1 MKLGKKLCITA
12 KKSFSLVLALTL
24 MLSICAVSGMSLNVF
39 AATSLDQKIYI
50 NLNKN
55 KEWKDFSSVTC
66 RFAQDDGTVLKTEKV
81 SKDPSSRV
89 FEATAPSGATRIELS
104 SGVKFTLPDKTVAK
118 DFRRIYLHNSNTY
131 NEAYAYSWVN
141 DTDFNAEWPGAAMT
155 KTSSD
160 SDYYYVDVKSSHKN
174 VIFSNKG
181 ETQTSDLGINDSY
194 SKDNALY
201 DASKSQWTNPFIK
214 TLDISGATGDT
225 EFYLTTDG
233 SFKESKY
240 LSVEAPDKQ
249 SKATYKKVYV
259 SNDDWKSLTKVYATF
274 DYNDAYEGT
283 VELTKD
289 TKDTKVSGS
298 VVFKGEIPAGALLRF
313 HPNEHNLNGAS
324 SATSY
329 PTDSEYDGSGYSDN
343 TATYVKTARGEGWT
357 KFSEIDNVNYGA
369 VVENSFKDNPN
380 IVGVDATYFD
390 YWSDYEQLHDY
401 LQSQGK
407 KNDGDIE
414 NYWYQFDNFNSYI
427 SDIAS
432 KYQSTWKYPLYF
444 GNMFKGD
451 KWYSTFKTHATGLT
465 NINNYDDNYYYAV
478 NNSNGMKWGGGDY
491 NQSLQGLM
499 YNRLDSKGDLQ
510 VINGVKAPYFDAE
523 ALSTAKYN
531 GAKVA
536 NVYKSS
542 FPFRTTTDDA
552 GVTTYEF
559 TSKNAADNIYF
570 TWDGLTPTKI
580 NYGAGKQY
588 GVQDALTSFG
598 GTQGNGYGIFPFNN
612 TTGKGSDAQ
621 KNDELNT
628 IDTSA
633 GKGTSYNHNYGFG
646 IRLDIDFRVPKDGL
660 LADDEPATFNFSG
673 DDDLWVY
680 IGEDSTGADAELA
693 LDLAGDH
700 KEASGSI
707 NFNSMTATAD
717 NVFAD
722 YSSSSSSTTVT
733 VPSDEFWVKTG
744 NYTDFCLYVWQDESV
759 GTPNNGK
766 RYVKPYEVSDGF
778 YKFKKLNLGNNT
790 NAIFCKWQNIN
801 DGKLTKELTLSDLY
815 GKMWNGDGTPYS
827 ADVSSHPT
835 NLGTVTKT
843 INNGTKLDPNKT
855 YHMVVFYMERGEAE
869 SNFSVNFT
877 MTPANNDLKVTKAL
891 DTGNVVS
898 EISDD
903 LKANETFG
911 YTIKENDNDTSG
923 KGYKLTKSD
932 ESTSSETLSN
942 SGFTLKDDYMA
953 DFDNS
958 FKTGNA
964 MTVNES
970 TDSSKLKY
978 TTNWELVNNRDGS
991 PISSGSTTNSAF
1003 KLVDPADKNAYAQ
1016 LQLDYTN
1023 KIVTAPLEISK
1034 NVVDEDGTTD
1044 YDTSQQFTFAI
1055 ALDFDGNG
1063 STYDYKTYPLE
1074 YQLKENGAS
1083 DYSSTAYRTPLDGSF
1098 TIKKGESIKL
1108 LNIPVGAT
1116 YKITEKTVTGYI
1128 PYKVGNQS
1136 FNGTFVGTLA
1146 EAGNA
1151 LNFIN
1156 KVNPTNFAISVNKT
1170 LDGQAYSGS
1179 KFVYTLTGLESM
1191 DTAKQDADGNIIK
1204 TNSAKTIST
1213 NLKTPD
1219 ANGKVE
1225 FKNLSLVS
1233 AGVYR
1238 FKITEALAEGENAS
1252 DYKMDTNTWLAEIE
1266 LLESGEVTAAKY
1278 IKVKNSDIEGKTD
1291 AQLADYFNNSPSVE
1305 KAVFE
1310 NETTHGSATV
1320 NKKNQSG
1327 GNVSDTEFAVMKVSR
1342 EDIFTADDI
1351 NTIIKNATMK
1361 AHMTSKKTDS
1371 NGQAVFDNLTIFK
1384 DGQGEF
1390 TKTNGNVVWSD
1401 SSDNY
1406 ISGTSTYQTYCLFEY
1421 KPSEGYT
1428 PNYTLTYFTL
1438 PVEGKYDVTY
1448 DYVDGAITMPSASGD
1463 GMNGY
1468 FVLGL
1473 SVAGLAVTMFTGYA
1487 IYYGK
1492 GRKKRRARR
1501 RK

>member
-1 MKLGKKLCITA
+1 MKLSKKLCITA

-24 MLSICAVSGMSLNVF
+24 MLSVCAVSGMSLNVF

-55 KEWKDFSSVTC
+55 KEWNGFSSVTC

-81 SKDPSSRV
+81 SKDPSSGV
-89 FEATAPSGATRIELS
+89 FEATAPSGATKIELS
-104 SGVKFTLPDKTVAK
+104 SGVNFTLPKTTVAK
-118 DFRRIYLHNSNTY
+118 DFRRIYLNNSNNTY

-141 DTDFNAEWPGAAMT
+141 EDDFNAEWPGVAMT
-155 KTSSD
+155 KTSSY

-194 SKDNALY
+194 SADNALY

-214 TLDISGATGDT
+214 TIDISGASGDT

-240 LSVEAPDKQ
+240 LSVQAPDKQ
-249 SKATYKKVYV
+249 SKATYKTVYV

-298 VVFKGEIPAGALLRF
+298 VVFSGRIPAGALLRF

-329 PTDSEYDGSGYSDN
+329 PTDSEYDGSGYNDN

-369 VVENSFKDNPN
+369 VVENSFKDNPD

-390 YWSDYEQLHDY
+390 YWSDMEQEKGY
-401 LQSQGK
+401 LQCQGK

-427 SDIAS
+427 SNVAS
-432 KYQSTWKYPLYF
+432 NCKSDWKYPLYF

-451 KWYSTFKTHATGLT
+451 KWYSTFETHAKGLT
-465 NINNYDDNYYYAV
+465 NINNYKDNYYYAV

-499 YNRLDSKGDLQ
+499 YNRLDSKGNLQ
-510 VINGVKAPYFDAE
+510 VANGVKAPYFDAE

-531 GAKVA
+531 DAKVA

-542 FPFRTTTDDA
+542 FPFRTTTDPE

-559 TSKNAADNIYF
+559 TSKNAKDNIYF
-570 TWDGLTPTKI
+570 TWNGLTPTKI
-580 NYGAGKQY
+580 NYGTGKQY
-588 GVQDALTSFG
+588 GVQDALTNFG
-598 GTQGNGYGIFPFNN
+598 GTENGYGVFPFNN
-612 TTGKGSDAQ
+612 TQ
-621 KNDELNT
+621 N
-628 IDTSA
+628 TSA
-633 GKGTSYNHNYGFG
+633 GKGTNDNLDYGFG

-660 LADDEPATFNFSG
+660 LADNKPATFNFSG

-693 LDLAGDH
+693 LDLGGDH

-707 NFNSMTATAD
+707 DFNKMQATAD
-717 NVFAD
+717 DVFAD
-722 YSSSSSSTTVT
+722 YSPSSSSTKLT
-733 VPSDEFWVKTG
+733 VPEGEFWVKTG
-744 NYTDFCLYVWQDESV
+744 DYTDFCVYTWDDSSSAKYE
-759 GTPNNGK
+759 
-766 RYVKPYEVSDGF
+766 KPYATADGF
-778 YKFKKLNLGNNT
+778 YKFRQSQFTGNT
-790 NAIFCKWQNIN
+790 NAIFCRWQNVGN
-801 DGKLTKELTLSDLY
+801 GKLTEDLTLSDLY
-815 GKMWNGDGTPYS
+815 GKMWNGNGTQYS
-827 ADVSSHPT
+827 ADGQLHHT
-835 NLGTVTKT
+835 NLGIVTKT
-843 INNGTKLDPNKT
+843 INNGVQLDPNKT

-869 SNFSVNFT
+869 SNFKVNFT

-891 DTGNVVS
+891 DTGDVVS

-903 LKANETFG
+903 LKANETFD
-911 YTIKENDNDTSG
+911 YTIKENGNDTSG
-923 KGYKLTKSD
+923 KSYKLTKSD
-932 ESTSSETLSN
+932 ENISNGTLSN

-958 FKTGNA
+958 FKTGNE
-964 MTVNES
+964 MKVNES
-970 TDSSKLKY
+970 TKSSKLTY
-978 TTNWELVNNRDGS
+978 TTNWELVNNRVGS
-991 PISSGSTTNSAF
+991 TIDSGSTTNSEF
-1003 KLVDPADKNAYAQ
+1003 KLVDDKDDSAYAQ
-1016 LQLDYTN
+1016 LQLNYTN
-1023 KIVTAPLEISK
+1023 SIVTAPLEISK
-1034 NVVDEDGTTD
+1034 NVVNEDGETD
-1044 YDTSQQFTFAI
+1044 YDTNQQFTFAI
-1055 ALDFDGNG
+1055 ALDFDGDG

-1074 YQLKENGAS
+1074 YQLKEKNAS
-1083 DYSSTAYRTPLDGSF
+1083 GYSNTAYRTSKDGSF

-1116 YKITEKTVTGYI
+1116 YKITEKNVIGYV
-1128 PYKVGNQS
+1128 PYKVGNQD

-1146 EAGNA
+1146 EAENA

-1156 KVNPTNFAISVNKT
+1156 KVNPTNIAISVNKT

-1191 DTAKQDADGNIIK
+1191 DTTKPDADGKPIK

-1213 NLKTPD
+1213 NLETPD
-1219 ANGKVE
+1219 ASGKVE
-1225 FKNLSLVS
+1225 FKDLKLVT

-1266 LLESGEVTAAKY
+1266 LLESGEVTEAKY
-1278 IKVKNSDIEGKTD
+1278 IKVKSSDIEGKTD
-1291 AQLADYFNNSPSVE
+1291 AQLATYFNNSSPVE

-1310 NETTHGSATV
+1310 NKTTHGSATV
-1320 NKKNQSG
+1320 NKKNQTG
-1327 GNVSDTEFAVMKVSR
+1327 GNVSDTEFAVMKVSG
-1342 EDIFTADDI
+1342 EGIFTADDI
-1351 NTIIKNATMK
+1351 NTIIKDATMK
-1361 AHMTSKKTDS
+1361 THMVSKTTDS
-1371 NGQAVFDNLTIFK
+1371 NGQAVFDKLTIFK

-1390 TKTNGNVVWSD
+1390 TKTNGKVVWNE

-1406 ISGTSTYQTYCLFEY
+1406 ITGTSKYQTYCLFEY

-1428 PNYTLTYFTL
+1428 PNYTLSYFTL
-1438 PVEGKYDVTY
+1438 PVEGNYDVTY
-1448 DYVDGAITMPSASGD
+1448 NYVDGAITMPQASGD

-1468 FVLGL
+1468 VVLGL

-1492 GRKKRRARR
+1492 VRKKRRAGR

>member
-55 KEWKDFSSVTC
+55 KEWNGFSSVTC

-81 SKDPSSRV
+81 SKDPSSGV
-89 FEATAPSGATRIELS
+89 FEATAPSGATKIELS
-104 SGVKFTLPDKTVAK
+104 SGVNFTLPDKTVAK
-118 DFRRIYLHNSNTY
+118 DSRRIYLYNSNNTY

-160 SDYYYVDVKSSHKN
+160 SNYYYVDVKSSHKN

-194 SKDNALY
+194 SADNALY

-214 TLDISGATGDT
+214 TIDISGATGDT
-225 EFYLTTDG
+225 EFYLSTDG

-240 LSVEAPDKQ
+240 LSVQAPDKQ
-249 SKATYKKVYV
+249 SKAEYKTVYV

-298 VVFKGEIPAGALLRF
+298 VVFSGRIPAGALLRF

-324 SATSY
+324 SATLY
-329 PTDSEYDGSGYSDN
+329 PTDSGYDGLGYNDN

-369 VVENSFKDNPN
+369 VVENSFSDNPD

-390 YWSDYEQLHDY
+390 YWSDMEQEKGY
-401 LQSQGK
+401 LQCQGK

-427 SDIAS
+427 SNIAS
-432 KYQSTWKYPLYF
+432 NCKSDWKYPLYF

-451 KWYSTFKTHATGLT
+451 KWYSTFETHAKGLT

-478 NNSNGMKWGGGDY
+478 NNSNGMAWGGGDY

-499 YNRLDSKGDLQ
+499 YNRLDSKGNLQ
-510 VINGVKAPYFDAE
+510 VANGVKAPYFDAE
-523 ALSTAKYN
+523 ALSTATYN
-531 GAKVA
+531 DKRVA

-542 FPFRTTTDDA
+542 FPFRATTDGD

-559 TSKNAADNIYF
+559 TSKNATDNIYF
-570 TWDGLTPTKI
+570 TWDGLTPKKI
-580 NYGAGKQY
+580 NYGAGETY
-588 GVQDALTSFG
+588 GVHDDLGKFG
-598 GTQGNGYGIFPFNN
+598 GTENGYGIFPFNN
-612 TTGKGSDAQ
+612 TQ
-621 KNDELNT
+621 N
-628 IDTSA
+628 TSA
-633 GKGTSYNHNYGFG
+633 GKGTNDNLDYGFG

-660 LADDEPATFNFSG
+660 LADDKPATFNFSG

-693 LDLAGDH
+693 LDLGGDH

-707 NFNSMTATAD
+707 DFNSMTATAN

-722 YSSSSSSTTVT
+722 YSTPSSTSSSSTTVT

-744 NYTDFCLYVWQDESV
+744 DYTDFCVYTWDDSSSAKYE
-759 GTPNNGK
+759 
-766 RYVKPYEVSDGF
+766 KPYATADGF
-778 YKFKKLNLGNNT
+778 YKFRQSQFTGNT
-790 NAIFCKWQNIN
+790 NAIFCRWQNVGN
-801 DGKLTKELTLSDLY
+801 GKLTEDLTLLDLY
-815 GKMWNGDGTPYS
+815 GKMWNGNGKQYS
-827 ADVSSHPT
+827 ADGQLHHT

-869 SNFSVNFT
+869 SNFSVDFT

-891 DTGNVVS
+891 DTGDVVS

-903 LKANETFG
+903 LKANETFD
-911 YTIKENDNDTSG
+911 YTIKENGNDTSG

-942 SGFTLKDDYMA
+942 SGFTLKDNYIA

-958 FKTGNA
+958 FKTGND
-964 MTVNES
+964 MTVDES
-970 TDSSKLKY
+970 TNSSKLTY
-978 TTNWELVNNRDGS
+978 TTNWELVNNRVGS
-991 PISSGSTTNSAF
+991 TIDSGLTTNSEF
-1003 KLVDPADKNAYAQ
+1003 KLVDDKDDSAYAQ
-1016 LQLDYTN
+1016 LQLNYTN
-1023 KIVTAPLEISK
+1023 SIVTAPLEISK
-1034 NVVDEDGTTD
+1034 NVVNEDGKTD
-1044 YDTSQQFTFAI
+1044 YDTNQQFTFAI
-1055 ALDFDGNG
+1055 ALDFDGDD

-1074 YQLKENGAS
+1074 YQLKEKGAS
-1083 DYSSTAYRTPLDGSF
+1083 GYSNTAYRTPLDGSF

-1116 YKITEKTVTGYI
+1116 YKITEKNVIGYV
-1128 PYKVGNQS
+1128 PYKVGNQD

-1146 EAGNA
+1146 EAENA

-1156 KVNPTNFAISVNKT
+1156 KVNPTNIAISVNKT

-1191 DTAKQDADGNIIK
+1191 DTTKPDADGKPIK

-1213 NLKTPD
+1213 NLETPD
-1219 ANGKVE
+1219 KNGKVE
-1225 FKNLSLVS
+1225 FKNLKLVT

-1238 FKITEALAEGENAS
+1238 FKITEALAEGANAS

-1266 LLESGEVTAAKY
+1266 LLENGKVTAPKY
-1278 IKVKNSDIEGKTD
+1278 IKVSSSDIKDKTD
-1291 AQLADYFNNSPSVE
+1291 AELAEYFNDSTSVKE
-1305 KAVFE
+1305 NEALFA
-1310 NETTHGSATV
+1310 NETTHGRATV
-1320 NKKNQSG
+1320 NKKNQSNNNIKG
-1327 GNVSDTEFAVMKVSR
+1327 TEFALIKVS
-1342 EDIFTADDI
+1342 EEGILDADDI
-1351 NTIIKNATMK
+1351 NTIIKNASISS
-1361 AHMTSKKTDS
+1361 HMISEKTGGDG
-1371 NGQAVFDNLTIFK
+1371 NVVFDNLTIFK
-1384 DGQGEF
+1384 DGNGEF
-1390 TKTNGNVVWSD
+1390 TKSGEDVVWNS

-1406 ISGTSTYQTYCLFEY
+1406 LKGTSTYQAYCLFEY
-1421 KPSEGYT
+1421 KPSEGYN
-1428 PNYTLTYFTL
+1428 PNYTLSYFTL
-1438 PVEGKYDVTY
+1438 PVKGEYNVTY
-1448 DYVDGAITMPSASGD
+1448 NYVDGAITMPSASGD

-1468 FVLGL
+1468 FVLGV

-1492 GRKKRRARR
+1492 VRKKRRARR

>member
-1 MKLGKKLCITA
+1 MKLGKKLCRTV
-12 KKSFSLVLALTL
+12 KKSFSLVLALTI
-24 MLSICAVSGMSLNVF
+24 MLSVCAVSGMSLNVF
-39 AATSLDQKIYI
+39 AATSSGQKIYI
-50 NLNKN
+50 NLTKN
-55 KEWKDFSSVTC
+55 KEWKDFSSVTY
-66 RFAQDDGTVLKTEKV
+66 RFAKDDGTVLSTGTV
-81 SKDPSSRV
+81 SKNSSGV
-89 FEATAPSGATRIELS
+89 FETTAPSGATRIELS
-104 SGVKFTLPDKTVAK
+104 SGVKFTLPEKTVAS
-118 DFRRIYLHNSNTY
+118 DSRRIYLHNSNTY
-131 NEAYAYSWVN
+131 NEAYAYSWVT
-141 DTDFNAEWPGAAMT
+141 DTDYNEKWPGVAMN
-155 KTSSD
+155 KLTSSD
-160 SDYYYVDVKSSHKN
+160 SDYYYVDVKSSYKY
-174 VIFSNKG
+174 VIFNSKG
-181 ETQTSDLGINDSY
+181 NNQTSNLSINDSY
-194 SKDNALY
+194 STDNALY

-214 TLDISGATGDT
+214 TLDLSGTSGDT

-249 SKATYKKVYV
+249 SKATYKTVYV

-283 VELTKD
+283 VELTQ
-289 TKDTKVSGS
+289 TTVNGH
-298 VVFKGEIPAGALLRF
+298 VVFSGKIPTDAVLRF
-313 HPNEHNLNGAS
+313 HPQKSNFNGAS
-324 SATSY
+324 FATSY
-329 PTDSEYDGSGYSDN
+329 PTGSGYDYLGYSEN
-343 TATYVKTARGEGWT
+343 TATYVKTARGESWT
-357 KFSEIDNVNYGA
+357 KFSEIGNVDYSA
-369 VVENSFKDNPN
+369 VIENSFKNNPD

-390 YWSDYEQLHDY
+390 YWSDMEQEKGY
-401 LQSQGK
+401 LQCQG
-407 KNDGDIE
+407 NGNTED
-414 NYWYQFDNFNSYI
+414 YWYQFDNFNSYI
-427 SDIAS
+427 SGIAS
-432 KYQSTWKYPLYF
+432 NYQSTWKYPLYF

-451 KWYSTFKTHATGLT
+451 KWYSTFETHAKGLT

-478 NNSNGMKWGGGDY
+478 NNSNGMYWQTGSKDKKY
-491 NQSLQGLM
+491 YTYSLLGLM
-499 YNRLDSKGDLQ
+499 NNKLDSKGNLQ

-523 ALSTAKYN
+523 TLSTATYN
-531 GAKVA
+531 GARVA

-559 TSKNAADNIYF
+559 TSKNATDNIYF
-570 TWDGLTPTKI
+570 TWDGLTPKKI
-580 NYGAGKQY
+580 NYGAGKDY
-588 GVQDALTSFG
+588 GILDDLGSFG
-598 GTQGNGYGIFPFNN
+598 GTNGYGIFPFNN
-612 TTGKGSDAQ
+612 TSA
-621 KNDELNT
+621 
-628 IDTSA
+628 TSS
-633 GKGTSYNHNYGFG
+633 GKGTNDNLDYGFG
-646 IRLDIDFRVPKDGL
+646 IRLDIDFRVPKDGK
-660 LADDEPATFNFSG
+660 LANNKDVTFNFSG

-693 LDLAGDH
+693 LDLGGDH

-707 NFNSMTATAD
+707 NFNTMKATAD

-722 YSSSSSSTTVT
+722 YSSSSSSTKLT

-744 NYTDFCLYVWQDESV
+744 NYTDFCLYVWQDTSV
-759 GTPNNGK
+759 GTLNNEK
-766 RYVKPYEVSDGF
+766 YYVKPYEVSDGF
-778 YKFKKLNLGNNT
+778 YKFKKSDLGSNT

-891 DTGNVVS
+891 DTGDVVS

-903 LKANETFG
+903 LKANETFD
-911 YTIKENDNDTSG
+911 YTIKENGNDTSG

-932 ESTSSETLSN
+932 ESTSNETLSN
-942 SGFTLKDDYMA
+942 SGFTLKDNYIA

-958 FKTGNA
+958 FKTGNY
-964 MTVNES
+964 MTVDES
-970 TDSSKLKY
+970 TDSSNLKY
-978 TTNWELVNNRDGS
+978 TTNWELVNNRVGS
-991 PISSGSTTNSAF
+991 IIKSGSATESAF
-1003 KLVDPADKNAYAQ
+1003 NLADPADKKAYAQ

-1034 NVVDEDGTTD
+1034 NVVDEDGKTD

-1055 ALDFDGNG
+1055 ALDFDGSG

-1074 YQLKENGAS
+1074 YQLKEKGAS

-1116 YKITEKTVTGYI
+1116 YKITEKNVIGYV
-1128 PYKVGNQS
+1128 PYKVGDQN

-1156 KVNPTNFAISVNKT
+1156 KVNPTNIAISVNKT

-1191 DTAKQDADGNIIK
+1191 DTTKPDADGKPIK
-1204 TNSAKTIST
+1204 TNSAATVST

-1219 ANGKVE
+1219 KNGKVE
-1225 FKNLSLVS
+1225 FKNLKLVT

-1266 LLESGEVTAAKY
+1266 LLENGKVTPPTY
-1278 IKVKNSDIEGKTD
+1278 IKVSSSAIKDKTD
-1291 AQLADYFNNSPSVE
+1291 AELAGYFNDPTSVKE
-1305 KAVFE
+1305 NEALFA

-1320 NKKNQSG
+1320 NKKNQTG
-1327 GNVSDTEFAVMKVSR
+1327 GNVSDTEFAVMKVSDK
-1342 EDIFTADDI
+1342 DIFTADDI
-1351 NTIIKNATMK
+1351 NTIIKDASMK
-1361 AHMTSKKTDS
+1361 THMTSKKTDS

-1428 PNYTLTYFTL
+1428 PNYTLSYFTL

-1468 FVLGL
+1468 FVLGV

-1492 GRKKRRARR
+1492 VRKKRRARR

>member
-50 NLNKN
+50 NLTKN
-55 KEWKDFSSVTC
+55 KEWKDFSSVTY
-66 RFAQDDGTVLKTEKV
+66 RFAKDDGTVLSTGTV
-81 SKDPSSRV
+81 SKDPSSGV

-104 SGVKFTLPDKTVAK
+104 SGVNFTLPKTTVAK
-118 DFRRIYLHNSNTY
+118 DFRRIYLYNSNNTY

-160 SDYYYVDVKSSHKN
+160 SNYYYVDVKSSHKN

-194 SKDNALY
+194 SADNALY

-214 TLDISGATGDT
+214 TIDISGATGDT

-240 LSVEAPDKQ
+240 LSVQAPDKQ
-249 SKATYKKVYV
+249 SKATYKTVYV

-289 TKDTKVSGS
+289 TIDTKVSGS

-329 PTDSEYDGSGYSDN
+329 PTGSGYDYFGYSKN

-369 VVENSFKDNPN
+369 VVENSFSDNSD

-390 YWSDYEQLHDY
+390 YWSDMEQEKGY
-401 LQSQGK
+401 LQCQG
-407 KNDGDIE
+407 NDSNDKMYD
-414 NYWYQFDNFNSYI
+414 YWYQFDNFNSYI
-427 SDIAS
+427 SNIALDHKS
-432 KYQSTWKYPLYF
+432 DWKYPLYF
-444 GNMFKGD
+444 GNMYKGGEHYKEFTD
-451 KWYSTFKTHATGLT
+451 HVAGLT
-465 NINNYDDNYYYAV
+465 NINDYNDNYYYAV
-478 NNSNGMKWGGGDY
+478 NNANGMAWGDGNY

-499 YNRLDSKGDLQ
+499 YNRLDSKGNLQ
-510 VINGVKAPYFDAE
+510 VANGVKAPYFDAE
-523 ALSTAKYN
+523 ALSTATYN
-531 GAKVA
+531 DKRVA

-542 FPFRTTTDDA
+542 FPFRATTDGD

-559 TSKNAADNIYF
+559 TSKNATDNIYF
-570 TWDGLTPTKI
+570 TWDGLTPKKI
-580 NYGAGKQY
+580 NYGAGETY
-588 GVQDALTSFG
+588 GVHDDLGKFG
-598 GTQGNGYGIFPFNN
+598 GTENGYGVFPFNN
-612 TTGKGSDAQ
+612 TQ
-621 KNDELNT
+621 N
-628 IDTSA
+628 TSA
-633 GKGTSYNHNYGFG
+633 GKGTNCNLNYGFG
-646 IRLDIDFRVPKDGL
+646 VRLDIDFRVPKGGL
-660 LADDEPATFNFSG
+660 LADNKPATFNFSG

-693 LDLAGDH
+693 LDLGGDH

-707 NFNSMTATAD
+707 DFNKMQATAD
-717 NVFAD
+717 DVFAD
-722 YSSSSSSTTVT
+722 YSPSSSSTKLT
-733 VPSDEFWVKTG
+733 VPEGEFWVKTG
-744 NYTDFCLYVWQDESV
+744 DYNNFCLNVWQDTKV
-759 GTPNNGK
+759 GVYNEDGY
-766 RYVKPYEVSDGF
+766 YVDPYEISDGF
-778 YKFKKLNLGNNT
+778 YKFKKDLLGSNT
-790 NAIFCKWQNIN
+790 EVNFCKWKNMGTGGTLKAN
-801 DGKLTKELTLSDLY
+801 LKLSDLY
-815 GKMWNGDGTPYS
+815 GKMWNGDGTPYTGD
-827 ADVSSHPT
+827 ALSHPIIRKP
-835 NLGTVTKT
+835 VTKT
-843 INNGTKLDPNKT
+843 INNGVQLDPNKT

-869 SNFSVNFT
+869 SNFKVNFT

-891 DTGNVVS
+891 DTGDVVS

-903 LKANETFG
+903 LKANEAFD
-911 YTIKENDNDTSG
+911 YTIKENDKDTSG
-923 KGYKLTKSD
+923 KGYKLTKPD
-932 ESTSSETLSN
+932 KSTSSETLLN

-958 FKTGNA
+958 FKTDNN
-964 MTVNES
+964 MTVDES

-978 TTNWELVNNRDGS
+978 TTNWELVNNRVGS
-991 PISSGSTTNSAF
+991 TIKSGSTANSEF
-1003 KLVDPADKNAYAQ
+1003 KLVDPEDDSAYAQ
-1016 LQLDYTN
+1016 LQLNYTN
-1023 KIVTAPLEISK
+1023 SIMTAPLEISK
-1034 NVVDEDGTTD
+1034 NVVNEDGETD
-1044 YDTSQQFTFAI
+1044 YDTNQQFTFAI
-1055 ALDFDGNG
+1055 ALDFDGSD

-1074 YQLKENGAS
+1074 YQLKEKDAS
-1083 DYSSTAYRTPLDGSF
+1083 GYSNTVYRTSKDGSF

-1116 YKITEKTVTGYI
+1116 YKITEKNVIGYV
-1128 PYKVGNQS
+1128 PYKVGNQD

-1151 LNFIN
+1151 LKFIN
-1156 KVNPTNFAISVNKT
+1156 KVNPTNIAISVNKT

-1219 ANGKVE
+1219 KNGKVE
-1225 FKNLSLVS
+1225 FKNLKLVT

-1266 LLESGEVTAAKY
+1266 LSENGKVTAPKY
-1278 IKVKNSDIEGKTD
+1278 IKVSSSAIKDKTD
-1291 AQLADYFNNSPSVE
+1291 AELAEYFNNSTSVD
-1305 KAVFE
+1305 KAEFE
-1310 NETTHGSATV
+1310 NKTTHGSATV
-1320 NKKNQSG
+1320 NKKNQTG
-1327 GNVSDTEFAVMKVSR
+1327 GNVSDTEFAVMKVSDK
-1342 EDIFTADDI
+1342 DIFTADDI
-1351 NTIIKNATMK
+1351 NTIINDASMK
-1361 AHMTSKKTDS
+1361 THMVSKTTDS
-1371 NGQAVFDNLTIFK
+1371 NGQAVFDKLTIFK

-1390 TKTNGNVVWSD
+1390 TKTNGKVVWNK

-1406 ISGTSTYQTYCLFEY
+1406 ITGTSTYQTYCLFEY

-1428 PNYTLTYFTL
+1428 PNYTLSYFTL
-1438 PVEGKYDVTY
+1438 PVKGEYNVTY
-1448 DYVDGAITMPSASGD
+1448 NYVDGAITMPQASGD

-1468 FVLGL
+1468 VVLGL

>member
-1 MKLGKKLCITA
+1 MKLGKKLCRTV
-12 KKSFSLVLALTL
+12 KKSFSLVLALTI
-24 MLSICAVSGMSLNVF
+24 MLSVGAVSGTLLNVF
-39 AATSLDQKIYI
+39 AATSSGQKIYI
-50 NLNKN
+50 NLTKN
-55 KEWKDFSSVTC
+55 KEWKDFSSVTY
-66 RFAQDDGTVLKTEKV
+66 RFADDDGMVLDTGTV
-81 SKDPSSRV
+81 SKNSSGV

-104 SGVKFTLPDKTVAK
+104 SGVNFTLPDKTVAK
-118 DFRRIYLHNSNTY
+118 DFRRIYLYNSNNTY

-141 DTDFNAEWPGAAMT
+141 DTDFNAEWPGVAMT

-160 SDYYYVDVKSSHKN
+160 SDYYYVDVKLSHKN

-194 SKDNALY
+194 SADNALY
-201 DASKSQWTNPFIK
+201 DASTSQWTNPFIK
-214 TLDISGATGDT
+214 TIDISGATGDT
-225 EFYLTTDG
+225 EFYLSTDG

-240 LSVEAPDKQ
+240 LSVQAPDKQ

-259 SNDDWKSLTKVYATF
+259 SNDDWKSLAKVYATF

-329 PTDSEYDGSGYSDN
+329 PTDSEYDGSGYNDN

-369 VVENSFKDNPN
+369 VVENSFKDNPD

-390 YWSDYEQLHDY
+390 YWSDMEQEKGY
-401 LQSQGK
+401 LQCQG
-407 KNDGDIE
+407 NDKMYD
-414 NYWYQFDNFNSYI
+414 YWYQFDNFNSYI
-427 SDIAS
+427 SNIALDHKS
-432 KYQSTWKYPLYF
+432 DWKYPLYF
-444 GNMFKGD
+444 GNMYKGGEHYKEFTD
-451 KWYSTFKTHATGLT
+451 HVAGLT
-465 NINNYDDNYYYAV
+465 NINDYNDNYYYAV
-478 NNSNGMKWGGGDY
+478 NNANGMAWGDGNY

-499 YNRLDSKGDLQ
+499 YNRLDSKGNLQ
-510 VINGVKAPYFDAE
+510 VANGVKAPYFDAE
-523 ALSTAKYN
+523 ALSTATYN
-531 GAKVA
+531 DKRVA

-542 FPFRTTTDDA
+542 FPFRTTTDPD

-559 TSKNAADNIYF
+559 TSKDATDNIYF

-580 NYGAGKQY
+580 NYGAGEQF
-588 GVQDALTSFG
+588 GVHDDLGKFG
-598 GTQGNGYGIFPFNN
+598 GTENGYGVFPFNN
-612 TTGKGSDAQ
+612 TQNTSTGKGT
-621 KNDELNT
+621 N
-628 IDTSA
+628 
-633 GKGTSYNHNYGFG
+633 YNLNYGFG
-646 IRLDIDFRVPKDGL
+646 VRLDIDFRVPKDGL
-660 LADDEPATFNFSG
+660 LADNKPATFNFSG

-680 IGEDSTGADAELA
+680 IGEDSTGANAELA
-693 LDLAGDH
+693 LDLGGDH

-707 NFNSMTATAD
+707 NFNTMKATAD
-717 NVFAD
+717 DVFAD
-722 YSSSSSSTTVT
+722 YSSSSSSTKAT
-733 VPSDEFWVKTG
+733 VPKDEFWVKTG
-744 NYTDFCLYVWQDESV
+744 DYASFCLNVWQDPSV
-759 GTPNNGK
+759 AKYNVDG
-766 RYVKPYEVSDGF
+766 YFVDPYETSDGF
-778 YKFKKLNLGNNT
+778 YKFKKDQLGENT
-790 NAIFCKWQNIN
+790 EVNFCKWKNIGTGGTLKAN
-801 DGKLTKELTLSDLY
+801 LTLTDLY
-815 GKMWNGDGTPYS
+815 GKMWNGDGTEYT
-827 ADVSSHPT
+827 AEVWLHPIIRKA
-835 NLGTVTKT
+835 VTKE
-843 INNGTKLDPNKT
+843 INGGNKLDPNKT

-869 SNFSVNFT
+869 SNFKVNFT

-891 DTGNVVS
+891 DTGDVVS

-903 LKANETFG
+903 LKANETFD
-911 YTIKENDNDTSG
+911 YTIKENDKDTSG
-923 KGYKLTKSD
+923 KGYKLTKPD
-932 ESTSSETLSN
+932 KSTSSETLLN

-958 FKTGNA
+958 FKTDNN
-964 MTVNES
+964 MTVDES

-978 TTNWELVNNRDGS
+978 TTNWELVNNRVGS
-991 PISSGSTTNSAF
+991 TIKSGSTANSEF
-1003 KLVDPADKNAYAQ
+1003 KLVDPEDDSAYAQ
-1016 LQLDYTN
+1016 LQLNYTN
-1023 KIVTAPLEISK
+1023 SIMTAPLEISK
-1034 NVVDEDGTTD
+1034 NVVNEDGETD
-1044 YDTSQQFTFAI
+1044 YDTNQQFTFAI
-1055 ALDFDGNG
+1055 ALDFDGSD

-1074 YQLKENGAS
+1074 YQLKEKDAS
-1083 DYSSTAYRTPLDGSF
+1083 GYSNTVYRTSKDGSF

-1116 YKITEKTVTGYI
+1116 YKITEKNVIGYV
-1128 PYKVGNQS
+1128 PYKVGNQD

-1151 LNFIN
+1151 LKFIN
-1156 KVNPTNFAISVNKT
+1156 KVNPTNIAISVNKT

-1219 ANGKVE
+1219 ASGKVE
-1225 FKNLSLVS
+1225 FKNLKLVT

-1238 FKITEALAEGENAS
+1238 FKITEALAEGENAF

-1291 AQLADYFNNSPSVE
+1291 AELAGYFNDPTSVKE
-1305 KAVFE
+1305 NEALFA

-1320 NKKNQSG
+1320 NKKNQTG
-1327 GNVSDTEFAVMKVSR
+1327 GNVSDTEFAVMKVSDK
-1342 EDIFTADDI
+1342 DIFTADDI
-1351 NTIIKNATMK
+1351 NTIINDASMK
-1361 AHMTSKKTDS
+1361 THMVSKTTDS

-1390 TKTNGNVVWSD
+1390 TKTNGKVVWNE

-1406 ISGTSTYQTYCLFEY
+1406 ITGTSKYQTYCLFEY

-1428 PNYTLTYFTL
+1428 PNYTLSYFIL
-1438 PVEGKYDVTY
+1438 PVEGEYDVTY

-1468 FVLGL
+1468 VVLGV

>member
-1 MKLGKKLCITA
+1 MKLGKKLCRTV
-12 KKSFSLVLALTL
+12 KKSFSLVLALTI
-24 MLSICAVSGMSLNVF
+24 MLSVCAVSGMSLNVF
-39 AATSLDQKIYI
+39 AATSSGQKIYI
-50 NLNKN
+50 NLTKN
-55 KEWKDFSSVTC
+55 KEWKDFSSVTY
-66 RFAQDDGTVLKTEKV
+66 RFAKDDGTVLSVGTV
-81 SKDPSSRV
+81 SKNSSGV
-89 FEATAPSGATRIELS
+89 FETTAPSGATRIELS
-104 SGVKFTLPDKTVAK
+104 SGAKFTLPEKTVAS
-118 DFRRIYLHNSNTY
+118 DSRRIYLHNSNTY
-131 NEAYAYSWVN
+131 NEAYAYSWVT
-141 DTDFNAEWPGAAMT
+141 DTDCNEKWPGVAMN
-155 KTSSD
+155 KLTSSD
-160 SDYYYVDVKSSHKN
+160 SDYYYVDVKSSYKY
-174 VIFSNKG
+174 VIFNSNG
-181 ETQTSDLGINDSY
+181 EKQTSDLSINDSY
-194 SKDNALY
+194 STDNALY

-214 TLDISGATGDT
+214 TLDLSGVSGDT

-240 LSVEAPDKQ
+240 LSVESPDKQ
-249 SKATYKKVYV
+249 SKATYKTVYV

-283 VELTKD
+283 VELTQ
-289 TKDTKVSGS
+289 TTVNGH
-298 VVFKGEIPAGALLRF
+298 VVFSGKIPTDAVLRF
-313 HPNEHNLNGAS
+313 HPQKSNLNGAS

-329 PTDSEYDGSGYSDN
+329 PTGSGYDDSGYSEN
-343 TATYVKTARGEGWT
+343 TATYVKTARGESWT
-357 KFSEIDNVNYGA
+357 KFSEIGNVDYNA
-369 VVENSFKDNPN
+369 VVENSFSNNPN

-390 YWSDYEQLHDY
+390 YWSDMEQEKGY
-401 LQSQGK
+401 LQCQG
-407 KNDGDIE
+407 NGNMYD
-414 NYWYQFDNFNSYI
+414 YWYQFDNFNSYI
-427 SDIAS
+427 SNIALNYKS
-432 KYQSTWKYPLYF
+432 DWKYPLYF
-444 GNMFKGD
+444 GNMYKGD
-451 KWYSTFKTHATGLT
+451 AHYETFKTHAKGLT

-478 NNSNGMKWGGGDY
+478 NNSNGMYWQMGSNDKKY
-491 NQSLQGLM
+491 YTYSLLGLM
-499 YNRLDSKGDLQ
+499 NNKLDSKGDLQ

-523 ALSTAKYN
+523 ALSTATYN
-531 GAKVA
+531 GARVA

-580 NYGAGKQY
+580 NYGADKKY
-588 GVQDALTSFG
+588 GILDDLGSFG
-598 GTQGNGYGIFPFNN
+598 GTNGYGIFPFNN
-612 TTGKGSDAQ
+612 TSA
-621 KNDELNT
+621 
-628 IDTSA
+628 TSS
-633 GKGTSYNHNYGFG
+633 GKGTNDNLDYGFG
-646 IRLDIDFRVPKDGL
+646 IRLDIDFRVPKGGTLTNGKDV
-660 LADDEPATFNFSG
+660 TFNFTG

-693 LDLAGDH
+693 LDLGGDH

-707 NFNSMTATAD
+707 DFNSMTATAK

-722 YSSSSSSTTVT
+722 YSPSSSSTKLT

-744 NYTDFCLYVWQDESV
+744 DYTDFCVYTWDNSSSAKYE
-759 GTPNNGK
+759 
-766 RYVKPYEVSDGF
+766 KPYATADGF
-778 YKFKKLNLGNNT
+778 YKFRQSQFTGNT
-790 NAIFCKWQNIN
+790 NAIFCRWQNT
-801 DGKLTKELTLSDLY
+801 DGKLTEKDLTLSDLY
-815 GKMWNGDGTPYS
+815 GKMWNGNGKQYS
-827 ADVSSHPT
+827 ADGQLHHT

-843 INNGTKLDPNKT
+843 INNGVQLDPNKT

-891 DTGNVVS
+891 DTGDVVS

-903 LKANETFG
+903 LKANEAFG
-911 YTIKENDNDTSG
+911 YSIKENDNDTSG

-932 ESTSSETLSN
+932 ESTSNETLSN
-942 SGFTLKDDYMA
+942 SGFTLKDNYIA

-958 FKTGNA
+958 FKTGNK
-964 MTVNES
+964 MKVNES
-970 TDSSKLKY
+970 TNSSKLKY
-978 TTNWELVNNRDGS
+978 TTNWALVNNRVGS
-991 PISSGSTTNSAF
+991 TISSGSTTNSAF
-1003 KLVDPADKNAYAQ
+1003 NLVDPTDKKAYAQ

-1034 NVVDEDGTTD
+1034 NVVDEDGITD

-1055 ALDFDGNG
+1055 ALDFDGKG

-1074 YQLKENGAS
+1074 YQLKEKGAS
-1083 DYSSTAYRTPLDGSF
+1083 DYSNTVYRTSKDGSF

-1116 YKITEKTVTGYI
+1116 YKITEKNVIGYV
-1128 PYKVGNQS
+1128 PYKVGDQS
-1136 FNGTFVGTLA
+1136 FKGGTFEGTLA
-1146 EAGNA
+1146 KTGNV
-1151 LNFIN
+1151 LDFIN
-1156 KVNPTNFAISVNKT
+1156 KVNPTNIAISVNKT

-1219 ANGKVE
+1219 ASGKVE
-1225 FKNLSLVS
+1225 FKDLKLVT

-1266 LLESGEVTAAKY
+1266 LLESGEVTEAKY

-1291 AQLADYFNNSPSVE
+1291 AQLAEYFNDPSSK

-1320 NKKNQSG
+1320 NKKNQTG
-1327 GNVSDTEFAVMKVSR
+1327 GNVSDTEFAVMKVS
-1342 EDIFTADDI
+1342 EEGIFTADDI

-1361 AHMTSKKTDS
+1361 THMASKKTNS

-1384 DGQGEF
+1384 DGNGEF
-1390 TKTNGNVVWSD
+1390 TKTNGNVVWSEN
-1401 SSDNY
+1401 SDNY

>member
-55 KEWKDFSSVTC
+55 KEWNGFSSVTC
-66 RFAQDDGTVLKTEKV
+66 RFAQDDGMVLKTEKV
-81 SKDPSSRV
+81 SKDPSSGV

-118 DFRRIYLHNSNTY
+118 DFRRIYLYNSNNTY
-131 NEAYAYSWVN
+131 NEAYAYSWVS
-141 DTDFNAEWPGAAMT
+141 DTDSNAEWPGVAMT

-160 SDYYYVDVKSSHKN
+160 SDYYYVDVKSSYKN

-194 SKDNALY
+194 SADNALY

-214 TLDISGATGDT
+214 TIDISGATGDT
-225 EFYLTTDG
+225 EFYLSTDG

-240 LSVEAPDKQ
+240 LSVESPDKQ
-249 SKATYKKVYV
+249 SKATYKTVYV
-259 SNDDWKSLTKVYATF
+259 SNDDWKSLAKVYATF

-289 TKDTKVSGS
+289 TIDTKVSGS

-329 PTDSEYDGSGYSDN
+329 PTDSGYDGSGYSKN

-369 VVENSFKDNPN
+369 VVENSFSDNSD

-390 YWSDYEQLHDY
+390 YWSDMEQANGY
-401 LQSQGK
+401 LQCQG
-407 KNDGDIE
+407 NDNMYD
-414 NYWYQFDNFNSYI
+414 YWYQFDNFNNYI
-427 SDIAS
+427 SKIALPHKS
-432 KYQSTWKYPLYF
+432 DWKYPLYF
-444 GNMFKGD
+444 GNMYKGGEHYKEFTD
-451 KWYSTFKTHATGLT
+451 HVAGLT
-465 NINNYDDNYYYAV
+465 NINDYNDNYYYAV
-478 NNSNGMKWGGGDY
+478 NNANGMAWGDGNY

-499 YNRLDSKGDLQ
+499 YNRLDSKGNLQ
-510 VINGVKAPYFDAE
+510 VANGVKAPYFDAE
-523 ALSTAKYN
+523 ALSTATYN
-531 GAKVA
+531 DKRVA

-542 FPFRTTTDDA
+542 FPFRATTDGD

-559 TSKNAADNIYF
+559 TSKNATDNIYF
-570 TWDGLTPTKI
+570 TWDGLTPKKI
-580 NYGAGKQY
+580 NYGAGETY
-588 GVQDALTSFG
+588 GVHDDLGKFG
-598 GTQGNGYGIFPFNN
+598 GTENGYGVFPFNN
-612 TTGKGSDAQ
+612 TQ
-621 KNDELNT
+621 N
-628 IDTSA
+628 TSA
-633 GKGTSYNHNYGFG
+633 GKGTNCNLNYGFG
-646 IRLDIDFRVPKDGL
+646 VRLDIDFRVPKGGK
-660 LADDEPATFNFSG
+660 LADGADGKDVTFNFTG

-680 IGEDSTGADAELA
+680 IGEDSTGANAELA
-693 LDLAGDH
+693 LDLGGDH

-707 NFNSMTATAD
+707 NFNTMKATAD
-717 NVFAD
+717 DVFAD
-722 YSSSSSSTTVT
+722 YSPSSSSTTVT
-733 VPSDEFWVKTG
+733 VPEGEFWVKTG
-744 NYTDFCLYVWQDESV
+744 DYNNFCLNVWQDTKV
-759 GTPNNGK
+759 GVYNEDGY
-766 RYVKPYEVSDGF
+766 YVDPYEISDGF
-778 YKFKKLNLGNNT
+778 YKFKKDLLGSNT
-790 NAIFCKWQNIN
+790 EVNFCKWKNMGTGGTLKAN
-801 DGKLTKELTLSDLY
+801 LKLSDLY
-815 GKMWNGDGTPYS
+815 GKMWNGDGTPYTGD
-827 ADVSSHPT
+827 ALSHPIIRKP
-835 NLGTVTKT
+835 VTKT
-843 INNGTKLDPNKT
+843 INNGVQLDPNKT

-891 DTGNVVS
+891 DTGDVVS

-903 LKANETFG
+903 LKANETFD
-911 YTIKENDNDTSG
+911 YTIKENGNDTSG
-923 KGYKLTKSD
+923 KSYKLTKSD
-932 ESTSSETLSN
+932 ENISNETLSN

-958 FKTGNA
+958 FKTGNE
-964 MTVNES
+964 MKVNES
-970 TDSSKLKY
+970 TNSSKLTY
-978 TTNWELVNNRDGS
+978 TTNWELVNNRVGS
-991 PISSGSTTNSAF
+991 IIKSGSATNSEF
-1003 KLVDPADKNAYAQ
+1003 KLVDDKDDSAYAQ
-1016 LQLDYTN
+1016 LQLNYTN
-1023 KIVTAPLEISK
+1023 SIVTAPLEISK
-1034 NVVDEDGTTD
+1034 DVVGEDGKTD
-1044 YDTSQQFTFAI
+1044 YDTDQQFTFAI
-1055 ALDFDGNG
+1055 ALDFDGDG

-1074 YQLKENGAS
+1074 YQLKEKNAS
-1083 DYSSTAYRTPLDGSF
+1083 GYSNTAYRTSKDGSF

-1116 YKITEKTVTGYI
+1116 YKITEKNVIGYV
-1128 PYKVGNQS
+1128 PFKVGDQP
-1136 FNGTFVGTLA
+1136 FDKGTFVDTLA
-1146 EAGNA
+1146 ETGNA
-1151 LNFIN
+1151 LKFIN
-1156 KVNPTNFAISVNKT
+1156 KVNPTNIAISVNKT

-1191 DTAKQDADGNIIK
+1191 DTTKPDADGKPIK

-1213 NLKTPD
+1213 NLETPD
-1219 ANGKVE
+1219 ASGKVE
-1225 FKNLSLVS
+1225 FKNLKLVT

-1266 LLESGEVTAAKY
+1266 LLENGEVTAAKY
-1278 IKVKNSDIEGKTD
+1278 IKVSSSDIKDKTD
-1291 AQLADYFNNSPSVE
+1291 AELAEYFNDSTSVKE
-1305 KAVFE
+1305 NEAEFK

-1320 NKKNQSG
+1320 NKKNQTG
-1327 GNVSDTEFAVMKVSR
+1327 GNVSDTEFAVMKVSDK
-1342 EDIFTADDI
+1342 DIFTADDI
-1351 NTIIKNATMK
+1351 NTIIKDASMK
-1361 AHMTSKKTDS
+1361 THMVSKTTGS
-1371 NGQAVFDNLTIFK
+1371 NGKAVFDNLTIFK

-1390 TKTNGNVVWSD
+1390 TKTNGKVVWNE

-1406 ISGTSTYQTYCLFEY
+1406 ITGTSTYQTYCLFEY

-1428 PNYTLTYFTL
+1428 PNYTLSYFTL
-1438 PVEGKYDVTY
+1438 PVEGEYNVTY
-1448 DYVDGAITMPSASGD
+1448 NYVDGAITMPSASGD

-1468 FVLGL
+1468 VVLGL

-1492 GRKKRRARR
+1492 VRKKRRAGR

>member
-1 MKLGKKLCITA
+1 MKLSKKLCITA

-55 KEWKDFSSVTC
+55 KEWNGFSSVTC

-81 SKDPSSRV
+81 SKDPSSEV
-89 FEATAPSGATRIELS
+89 FEATAPSGATKIELS
-104 SGVKFTLPDKTVAK
+104 SGVNFTLPKTTVAK
-118 DFRRIYLHNSNTY
+118 DFRRIYLYNSNNTY

-141 DTDFNAEWPGAAMT
+141 DTDFNAEWPGVAMT

-194 SKDNALY
+194 SADNALY

-214 TLDISGATGDT
+214 TIDISGASGDT

-329 PTDSEYDGSGYSDN
+329 PTDSGYDGSGYNDN

-369 VVENSFKDNPN
+369 VVENSFSDNPD

-390 YWSDYEQLHDY
+390 YWSDMEQEKGY
-401 LQSQGK
+401 LQCQGSD
-407 KNDGDIE
+407 NMY
-414 NYWYQFDNFNSYI
+414 NHWYQFDNFNKYI
-427 SDIAS
+427 SDIALDH
-432 KYQSTWKYPLYF
+432 QSDWKYPLYF
-444 GNMFKGD
+444 GNMYKGGGHYD
-451 KWYSTFKTHATGLT
+451 TFKTHAEKLT
-465 NINNYDDNYYYAV
+465 NINDFNDNYYYAV
-478 NNSNGMKWGGGDY
+478 NNSNGMAWGDGNY

-499 YNRLDSKGDLQ
+499 YNTLDSKGNLQ
-510 VINGVKAPYFDAE
+510 VANGVKAPYFDAE

-531 GAKVA
+531 DAKVNDAKVA

-542 FPFRTTTDDA
+542 FPFRATTDSD

-559 TSKNAADNIYF
+559 TSKNATDNIYF
-570 TWDGLTPTKI
+570 TWNGLTPTKI
-580 NYGAGKQY
+580 NYGAGEQFGVHDELSKFAGGQDGY
-588 GVQDALTSFG
+588 GV
-598 GTQGNGYGIFPFNN
+598 FPFNN
-612 TTGKGSDAQ
+612 TQ
-621 KNDELNT
+621 N
-628 IDTSA
+628 TSA
-633 GKGTSYNHNYGFG
+633 GKGTNCNLNYGFG
-646 IRLDIDFRVPKDGL
+646 VRLDIDFRVPKDGM
-660 LADDEPATFNFSG
+660 LADNKPVTFDFTG

-680 IGEDSTGADAELA
+680 IGEDPTGANAELA
-693 LDLAGDH
+693 LDLGGDH

-707 NFNSMTATAD
+707 NFNTMKATAD
-717 NVFAD
+717 DVFAD
-722 YSSSSSSTTVT
+722 YSPSSSSTKAT
-733 VPSDEFWVKTG
+733 VPDGEFWVKTG
-744 NYTDFCLYVWQDESV
+744 DYASFCLNVWQDPSV
-759 GTPNNGK
+759 AKYNVDG
-766 RYVKPYEVSDGF
+766 YFVDPYETSDGF
-778 YKFKKLNLGNNT
+778 YKFKKADLGKNT
-790 NAIFCKWQNIN
+790 EVNFCKWKNIGTGGTLKAN
-801 DGKLTKELTLSDLY
+801 LKLSDLY
-815 GKMWNGDGTPYS
+815 GKMWNGDGTPYTGD
-827 ADVSSHPT
+827 AVLHHT

-843 INNGTKLDPNKT
+843 INGGNKLDPNKT

-869 SNFSVNFT
+869 SNFSVKFT

-903 LKANETFG
+903 LKANETFD
-911 YTIKENDNDTSG
+911 YTIKENGNDTSG
-923 KGYKLTKSD
+923 KSYKLTKSD
-932 ESTSSETLSN
+932 ENISSETLSN

-958 FKTGNA
+958 FKTGNE
-964 MTVNES
+964 MKVNES
-970 TDSSKLKY
+970 TKSSKLTY
-978 TTNWELVNNRDGS
+978 TTNWELVNNRVGS
-991 PISSGSTTNSAF
+991 TIDSGSTTNSEF
-1003 KLVDPADKNAYAQ
+1003 KLVDDKDDSAYAQ
-1016 LQLDYTN
+1016 LQLNYTN
-1023 KIVTAPLEISK
+1023 SIVTAPLEISK
-1034 NVVDEDGTTD
+1034 DVVGEDGKTD
-1044 YDTSQQFTFAI
+1044 YDTDQQFTFAI
-1055 ALDFDGNG
+1055 ALDFDGDG

-1074 YQLKENGAS
+1074 YQLKEKNAS
-1083 DYSSTAYRTPLDGSF
+1083 GYSNTAYRTSKDGSF

-1116 YKITEKTVTGYI
+1116 YKITEKNVIGYV
-1128 PYKVGNQS
+1128 PYKVGNQD

-1146 EAGNA
+1146 EAENA

-1156 KVNPTNFAISVNKT
+1156 KVNPTNIAISVNKT

-1191 DTAKQDADGNIIK
+1191 DTAKQDADGKPIK

-1219 ANGKVE
+1219 ASGKVE
-1225 FKNLSLVS
+1225 FKDLKLVT

-1266 LLESGEVTAAKY
+1266 LLESGEVTEAKY

-1291 AQLADYFNNSPSVE
+1291 AQLAEYFNDPSSK

-1320 NKKNQSG
+1320 NKKNQTG
-1327 GNVSDTEFAVMKVSR
+1327 GNVSDTEFAVMKVSDK
-1342 EDIFTADDI
+1342 DIFTADDI
-1351 NTIIKNATMK
+1351 NTIINDASMK
-1361 AHMTSKKTDS
+1361 THMASKKTDS

-1390 TKTNGNVVWSD
+1390 AKTNGKVVWNE

-1406 ISGTSTYQTYCLFEY
+1406 ITGTSTSQTYCLFEY
-1421 KPSEGYT
+1421 KPSDGYT
-1428 PNYTLTYFTL
+1428 PNYTLSYFTL
-1438 PVEGKYDVTY
+1438 PVEGNYDVTY
-1448 DYVDGAITMPSASGD
+1448 NYVDGAITMPSASGD

-1468 FVLGL
+1468 VVLGL

>member
-1 MKLGKKLCITA
+1 MKLSKKLCITA

-55 KEWKDFSSVTC
+55 KEWNGFSSVTC
-66 RFAQDDGTVLKTEKV
+66 RFAQDDGTVLKTENV
-81 SKDPSSRV
+81 SKDPSSGV
-89 FEATAPSGATRIELS
+89 FEATAPSGATKIELS
-104 SGVKFTLPDKTVAK
+104 SGVNFTLPEKTVAK
-118 DFRRIYLHNSNTY
+118 ESRRIYLKNSNNTY
-131 NEAYAYSWVN
+131 KEAYAYSWVN
-141 DTDFNAEWPGAAMT
+141 EDDFNAEWPGAAMT

-214 TLDISGATGDT
+214 TIDISGASGDT

-329 PTDSEYDGSGYSDN
+329 PTDSGYDGSGYNDN

-369 VVENSFKDNPN
+369 VVENSFSDNNPN

-390 YWSDYEQLHDY
+390 YWSDMEQANGY
-401 LQSQGK
+401 LQCQG
-407 KNDGDIE
+407 NDNMYD
-414 NYWYQFDNFNSYI
+414 YWYQFDNFNNYI
-427 SDIAS
+427 SKIALPHKS
-432 KYQSTWKYPLYF
+432 DWKYPLYF
-444 GNMFKGD
+444 GNMYKGGEH
-451 KWYSTFKTHATGLT
+451 YETFKTNAGGLT
-465 NINNYDDNYYYAV
+465 NINDYNDNYYYAV
-478 NNSNGMKWGGGDY
+478 NNANGMAWGDGNY

-499 YNRLDSKGDLQ
+499 YNRLDSKGNLQ
-510 VINGVKAPYFDAE
+510 VANGVKAPYFDAE
-523 ALSTAKYN
+523 ALSTATYN
-531 GAKVA
+531 DKRVA

-542 FPFRTTTDDA
+542 FPFRATTDGD

-559 TSKNAADNIYF
+559 TSKNATDNIYF
-570 TWDGLTPTKI
+570 TWDGLTPKKI
-580 NYGAGKQY
+580 NYGAGETY
-588 GVQDALTSFG
+588 GVHDDLGNFG
-598 GTQGNGYGIFPFNN
+598 GTENGYGVFPFNN
-612 TTGKGSDAQ
+612 TQNTSTGKGT
-621 KNDELNT
+621 NCNL
-628 IDTSA
+628 
-633 GKGTSYNHNYGFG
+633 NYGFG
-646 IRLDIDFRVPKDGL
+646 VRLDIDFRVPNKGL
-660 LADDEPATFNFSG
+660 LADDKPATFNFSG

-680 IGEDSTGADAELA
+680 IGEDPTGANAELA
-693 LDLAGDH
+693 LDLGGDH
-700 KEASGSI
+700 KEAKGSI
-707 NFNSMTATAD
+707 NFNTMQATAND
-717 NVFAD
+717 VFAD
-722 YSSSSSSTTVT
+722 YSSSSSSTKAT
-733 VPSDEFWVKTG
+733 VPKDEFWVKTG
-744 NYTDFCLYVWQDESV
+744 DYASFCLNVWQDPSV
-759 GTPNNGK
+759 AKYNVDG
-766 RYVKPYEVSDGF
+766 YFVDPYETSDGF
-778 YKFKKLNLGNNT
+778 YKFKKDRLGENT
-790 NAIFCKWQNIN
+790 EVNFCKWKNIGTGGTLKAN
-801 DGKLTKELTLSDLY
+801 LKLSDLY
-815 GKMWNGDGTPYS
+815 GKMWNGNGTPYTGD
-827 ADVSSHPT
+827 AVLHHT

-843 INNGTKLDPNKT
+843 INNGVQLDPNKT

-891 DTGNVVS
+891 DTGDVVS

-903 LKANETFG
+903 LKANETFD
-911 YTIKENDNDTSG
+911 YTIKENGNDTSG

-932 ESTSSETLSN
+932 GSTSNETLSN
-942 SGFTLKDDYMA
+942 SGFTLKDNYIA

-958 FKTGNA
+958 FKTGNE
-964 MTVNES
+964 MKVNES

-978 TTNWELVNNRDGS
+978 TTNWELVNNRVGS
-991 PISSGSTTNSAF
+991 TISSGSTTNSAF
-1003 KLVDPADKNAYAQ
+1003 NLVDPTDKKAYAQ

-1034 NVVDEDGTTD
+1034 NVVDEDGKTD
-1044 YDTSQQFTFAI
+1044 YDTNQQFTFAI
-1055 ALDFDGNG
+1055 ALDFDGDD

-1074 YQLKENGAS
+1074 YQLKEKGAS
-1083 DYSSTAYRTPLDGSF
+1083 GYSNTAYRTPLDGSF

-1116 YKITEKTVTGYI
+1116 YKITEKNVIGYV
-1128 PYKVGNQS
+1128 PYKVGNQD

-1151 LNFIN
+1151 LKFIN
-1156 KVNPTNFAISVNKT
+1156 KVNPTNIAISVNKT

-1179 KFVYTLTGLESM
+1179 KFGYTLTGLGSM
-1191 DTAKQDADGNIIK
+1191 DTTKLDTDGKTFIK
-1204 TNSAKTIST
+1204 TNSAATVSAYSY
-1213 NLKTPD
+1213 TPD
-1219 ANGKVE
+1219 KNGKVE
-1225 FKNLSLVS
+1225 FKNLKLVT

-1266 LLESGEVTAAKY
+1266 LSENGKVTAPKY
-1278 IKVKNSDIEGKTD
+1278 IKVSSSAIKDKTD
-1291 AQLADYFNNSPSVE
+1291 AELAGYFNDPTSVKE
-1305 KAVFE
+1305 NEALFA

-1320 NKKNQSG
+1320 NKKNQTG
-1327 GNVSDTEFAVMKVSR
+1327 GNVSDTEFAVMKVSDK
-1342 EDIFTADDI
+1342 DIFTADDI
-1351 NTIIKNATMK
+1351 NTIINDASMK
-1361 AHMTSKKTDS
+1361 THMVSKKTDS

-1384 DGQGEF
+1384 DGNGEF
-1390 TKTNGNVVWSD
+1390 TKSGEDVVWNS

-1406 ISGTSTYQTYCLFEY
+1406 LKGTSTYQTYCLFEY

>member
-55 KEWKDFSSVTC
+55 KEWNGFSSVTC

-81 SKDPSSRV
+81 SKDPSSGV
-89 FEATAPSGATRIELS
+89 FEATAPSGATKIELS
-104 SGVKFTLPDKTVAK
+104 SGVNFTLPEKTVANGS
-118 DFRRIYLHNSNTY
+118 RRIYLNNSNNTY

-141 DTDFNAEWPGAAMT
+141 DTDSNAEWPGVAMT
-155 KTSSD
+155 KTSSG

-214 TLDISGATGDT
+214 TIDISGASGDT

-249 SKATYKKVYV
+249 SKATYKTVYV

-329 PTDSEYDGSGYSDN
+329 PTDSGYDGSGYNDN

-369 VVENSFKDNPN
+369 VVENSFKDNPD

-390 YWSDYEQLHDY
+390 YWSDMEQEKGY
-401 LQSQGK
+401 LQCQGSD
-407 KNDGDIE
+407 NMY
-414 NYWYQFDNFNSYI
+414 NHWYQFDNFNKYI
-427 SDIAS
+427 SDIALDH
-432 KYQSTWKYPLYF
+432 QSDWKYPLYF
-444 GNMFKGD
+444 GNMYKGGGHYD
-451 KWYSTFKTHATGLT
+451 TFKTHAEKLT
-465 NINNYDDNYYYAV
+465 NINDFNDNYYYAV
-478 NNSNGMKWGGGDY
+478 NNSNGMAWGDGNY

-499 YNRLDSKGDLQ
+499 YNTLDSKGNLQ
-510 VINGVKAPYFDAE
+510 VANGVKAPYFDAE

-531 GAKVA
+531 DAKVNDAKVA

-542 FPFRTTTDDA
+542 FPFRATTDSD

-559 TSKNAADNIYF
+559 TSKNATDNIYF
-570 TWDGLTPTKI
+570 TWNGLTPTKI
-580 NYGAGKQY
+580 NYGAGEQFGVHDELSKFAGGQDGY
-588 GVQDALTSFG
+588 GV
-598 GTQGNGYGIFPFNN
+598 FPFNN
-612 TTGKGSDAQ
+612 TQ
-621 KNDELNT
+621 N
-628 IDTSA
+628 TSA
-633 GKGTSYNHNYGFG
+633 GKGTNCNLNYGFG
-646 IRLDIDFRVPKDGL
+646 VRLDIDFRVPKDGM
-660 LADDEPATFNFSG
+660 LADNKPVTFDFTG

-680 IGEDSTGADAELA
+680 IGEDSTGANAELA
-693 LDLAGDH
+693 LDLGGDH
-700 KEASGSI
+700 KEAKGSI
-707 NFNSMTATAD
+707 DFSTMQATAD
-717 NVFAD
+717 DVFAD
-722 YSSSSSSTTVT
+722 YSPSSSSTKAT
-733 VPSDEFWVKTG
+733 VPDGEFWVKTG
-744 NYTDFCLYVWQDESV
+744 DYASFCLNVWQDPSV
-759 GTPNNGK
+759 AKYNVDG
-766 RYVKPYEVSDGF
+766 YFVDPYETSDGF
-778 YKFKKLNLGNNT
+778 YKFKKADLGKNT
-790 NAIFCKWQNIN
+790 EVNFCKWKNIGTGGTLKAN
-801 DGKLTKELTLSDLY
+801 LKLSDLY
-815 GKMWNGDGTPYS
+815 GKMWNGDGTPYTGD
-827 ADVSSHPT
+827 AVLHHT

-843 INNGTKLDPNKT
+843 INGGNKLDPNKT

-869 SNFSVNFT
+869 SNFSVKFT

-891 DTGNVVS
+891 DTGYVVS

-903 LKANETFG
+903 LKANETFD
-911 YTIKENDNDTSG
+911 YTIKENGNDTSG
-923 KGYKLTKSD
+923 KSYKLTKSD
-932 ESTSSETLSN
+932 ENISSETLSN

-958 FKTGNA
+958 FKTGNE
-964 MTVNES
+964 MKVNES
-970 TDSSKLKY
+970 TKSSKLTY
-978 TTNWELVNNRDGS
+978 TTNWELVNNRVGS
-991 PISSGSTTNSAF
+991 TIDSGSTTNSEF
-1003 KLVDPADKNAYAQ
+1003 KLVDDKDDSAYAQ
-1016 LQLDYTN
+1016 LQLNYTN
-1023 KIVTAPLEISK
+1023 SIVTAPLEISK
-1034 NVVDEDGTTD
+1034 DVVGEDGKTD
-1044 YDTSQQFTFAI
+1044 YDTDQQFTFAI
-1055 ALDFDGNG
+1055 ALDFDGDG

-1074 YQLKENGAS
+1074 YQLKEKNAS
-1083 DYSSTAYRTPLDGSF
+1083 GYSNTAYRTSKDGSF

-1116 YKITEKTVTGYI
+1116 YKITEKNVIGYV
-1128 PYKVGNQS
+1128 PYKVGNQD

-1146 EAGNA
+1146 EAENA

-1156 KVNPTNFAISVNKT
+1156 KVNPTNIAISVNKT

-1191 DTAKQDADGNIIK
+1191 DTTKPDADGKPIK

-1213 NLKTPD
+1213 NLETPD
-1219 ANGKVE
+1219 KNGKVE
-1225 FKNLSLVS
+1225 FKNLKLVT

-1238 FKITEALAEGENAS
+1238 FKITEALAEGANAS

-1266 LLESGEVTAAKY
+1266 LLENGKVTAPKY
-1278 IKVKNSDIEGKTD
+1278 IKVSSSDIKDKTD
-1291 AQLADYFNNSPSVE
+1291 AELAEYFNDSTSVKE
-1305 KAVFE
+1305 NEALFA

-1320 NKKNQSG
+1320 NKKNQTG
-1327 GNVSDTEFAVMKVSR
+1327 GNVSDTEFAVMKVSG
-1342 EDIFTADDI
+1342 EGIFTADDI
-1351 NTIIKNATMK
+1351 NTIIKDTSMK
-1361 AHMTSKKTDS
+1361 THMVSKTTDS

-1390 TKTNGNVVWSD
+1390 TKTNGKVVWNE

-1406 ISGTSTYQTYCLFEY
+1406 ITGTSAYQTYCLFEY
-1421 KPSEGYT
+1421 KPSDGYT
-1428 PNYTLTYFTL
+1428 PNYTLSYFTL
-1438 PVEGKYDVTY
+1438 PVKGEYNVTY
-1448 DYVDGAITMPSASGD
+1448 NYVDGAITMPSASGD

-1468 FVLGL
+1468 VVLGL

-1492 GRKKRRARR
+1492 VRKKRRARR

>member
-1 MKLGKKLCITA
+1 MKLSKKLCITA

-55 KEWKDFSSVTC
+55 KEWNGFSSVTC

-81 SKDPSSRV
+81 SKDPSSEV
-89 FEATAPSGATRIELS
+89 FEATAPSGATKIELS
-104 SGVKFTLPDKTVAK
+104 SGVNFTLPEKTVANGS
-118 DFRRIYLHNSNTY
+118 RRIYLYNSNNTY
-131 NEAYAYSWVN
+131 KEAYAYSWVN
-141 DTDFNAEWPGAAMT
+141 DTDSNAEWPGVAMT

-194 SKDNALY
+194 SADNALY
-201 DASKSQWTNPFIK
+201 DASTSQWTNPFIK
-214 TLDISGATGDT
+214 TLDISGASGDT

-240 LSVEAPDKQ
+240 LSVQAPDKQ
-249 SKATYKKVYV
+249 SKAEYKTVYV

-283 VELTKD
+283 VELAKD

-298 VVFKGEIPAGALLRF
+298 VVFSGRIPAGALLRF

-329 PTDSEYDGSGYSDN
+329 PTGSEYDGSGYNDN

-369 VVENSFKDNPN
+369 VVENSFSDNSD

-390 YWSDYEQLHDY
+390 YWSDMEQEKGY
-401 LQSQGK
+401 LQCQG
-407 KNDGDIE
+407 NDKMYD
-414 NYWYQFDNFNSYI
+414 YWYQFDNFNSYI
-427 SDIAS
+427 SNIALDHKS
-432 KYQSTWKYPLYF
+432 DWKYPLYF
-444 GNMFKGD
+444 GNMYKGGEHYKEFTD
-451 KWYSTFKTHATGLT
+451 HVAGLT
-465 NINNYDDNYYYAV
+465 NINDYNDNYYYAV
-478 NNSNGMKWGGGDY
+478 NNANGMAWGDGNY

-499 YNRLDSKGDLQ
+499 YNRLDSKGNLQ
-510 VINGVKAPYFDAE
+510 VANGVKAPYFDAE
-523 ALSTAKYN
+523 ALSTATYN
-531 GAKVA
+531 DKRVA

-542 FPFRTTTDDA
+542 FPFRATTDGD

-559 TSKNAADNIYF
+559 TSKNATDNIYF
-570 TWDGLTPTKI
+570 TWDGLTPKKI
-580 NYGAGKQY
+580 NYGAGETY
-588 GVQDALTSFG
+588 GVHDDLEKFG
-598 GTQGNGYGIFPFNN
+598 GTENGYGVFPFNN
-612 TTGKGSDAQ
+612 TQ
-621 KNDELNT
+621 N
-628 IDTSA
+628 TSA
-633 GKGTSYNHNYGFG
+633 GKGTNCNLNYGFG
-646 IRLDIDFRVPKDGL
+646 VRLDIDFRVPKGGL
-660 LADDEPATFNFSG
+660 LADNKPATFNFSG

-693 LDLAGDH
+693 LDLGGDH

-707 NFNSMTATAD
+707 DFNKMQATAD
-717 NVFAD
+717 DVFAD
-722 YSSSSSSTTVT
+722 YSPSSSSTKLT
-733 VPSDEFWVKTG
+733 VPDDEFWVKTG
-744 NYTDFCLYVWQDESV
+744 DYTEFCLNVRQDTNV
-759 GTPNNGK
+759 GEQNDDG
-766 RYVKPYEVSDGF
+766 YFVKPYETSDGF
-778 YKFKKLNLGNNT
+778 YKFKKDQLGENT
-790 NAIFCKWQNIN
+790 EVDFCKWKKVSNGTLIAN
-801 DGKLTKELTLSDLY
+801 LTLTDLY
-815 GKMWNGDGTPYS
+815 GKMWNGDGTPYTGD
-827 ADVSSHPT
+827 ALSHPIIRKP
-835 NLGTVTKT
+835 VTKT
-843 INNGTKLDPNKT
+843 INNGVQLDPNKT

-891 DTGNVVS
+891 DTGYVVS

-903 LKANETFG
+903 LKANETFD
-911 YTIKENDNDTSG
+911 YTIKENGNDTSG

-932 ESTSSETLSN
+932 ENISNETLSN
-942 SGFTLKDDYMA
+942 SGFTLKDNYIA

-958 FKTGNA
+958 FKTGNK
-964 MTVNES
+964 MKVNES
-970 TDSSKLKY
+970 TNSSKLKY
-978 TTNWELVNNRDGS
+978 TTNWALVNNRDGS
-991 PISSGSTTNSAF
+991 PISSGSATESAF
-1003 KLVDPADKNAYAQ
+1003 NLADPADEKAYAQ
-1016 LQLDYTN
+1016 LQLNYTN
-1023 KIVTAPLEISK
+1023 SIVTAPLEISK
-1034 NVVDEDGTTD
+1034 DVVGEDGKTD

-1055 ALDFDGNG
+1055 ALDFDGSG

-1074 YQLKENGAS
+1074 YQLKEKGAS
-1083 DYSSTAYRTPLDGSF
+1083 DYSRTAYRTPLDGSF

-1116 YKITEKTVTGYI
+1116 YKITEKRVIGYV
-1128 PYKVGNQS
+1128 PYKVGDQP
-1136 FNGTFVGTLA
+1136 FDDGTLVGTLA
-1146 EAGNA
+1146 ETGNA

-1156 KVNPTNFAISVNKT
+1156 KVNPTNIAISVNKT

-1191 DTAKQDADGNIIK
+1191 DTTKPDADGKPIK

-1213 NLKTPD
+1213 NLETPD
-1219 ANGKVE
+1219 ASGKVE
-1225 FKNLSLVS
+1225 FKNLKLVT

-1266 LLESGEVTAAKY
+1266 LSENGKVTAPKY
-1278 IKVKNSDIEGKTD
+1278 IKVSSSDIKDKTD
-1291 AQLADYFNNSPSVE
+1291 AELAEYFNDSTSVKE
-1305 KAVFE
+1305 NEALFA
-1310 NETTHGSATV
+1310 NETTHGRATV
-1320 NKKNQSG
+1320 NKKNQTG

-1351 NTIIKNATMK
+1351 NTIIKDATMK
-1361 AHMTSKKTDS
+1361 THMVSKTTDS
-1371 NGQAVFDNLTIFK
+1371 NGQAVFDKLTIFK

-1390 TKTNGNVVWSD
+1390 TKTNGKVVWNK

-1406 ISGTSTYQTYCLFEY
+1406 ITGTSTSQTYCLFEY
-1421 KPSEGYT
+1421 KPSDGYT
-1428 PNYTLTYFTL
+1428 PNYTLSYFTL
-1438 PVEGKYDVTY
+1438 PVEGNYDVTY
-1448 DYVDGAITMPSASGD
+1448 NYVDGAITMPSASGD

-1468 FVLGL
+1468 VVLGL

-1492 GRKKRRARR
+1492 VRKKRRAGR

>member
-1 MKLGKKLCITA
+1 MKLGKKLCRTV
-12 KKSFSLVLALTL
+12 KKSFSLVLALTI
-24 MLSICAVSGMSLNVF
+24 MLSVCAVSGTLLNVF
-39 AATSLDQKIYI
+39 AATSSGQKIYI
-50 NLNKN
+50 NLTKN
-55 KEWKDFSSVTC
+55 KEWKDFSSVTY
-66 RFAQDDGTVLKTEKV
+66 RFADDDGTVLDTGTV
-81 SKDPSSRV
+81 SKNSSGV
-89 FEATAPSGATRIELS
+89 FEATAPSGATKIELS
-104 SGVKFTLPDKTVAK
+104 SGVNFTLPKTTVAK
-118 DFRRIYLHNSNTY
+118 DFRRIYLYNSNNTY

-141 DTDFNAEWPGAAMT
+141 EDDFNAEWPGVAMT

-194 SKDNALY
+194 SADNALY

-214 TLDISGATGDT
+214 TIDISGATGDT
-225 EFYLTTDG
+225 EFYLSTDG

-240 LSVEAPDKQ
+240 LSVQAPDKQ
-249 SKATYKKVYV
+249 SKATYKTVYV

-298 VVFKGEIPAGALLRF
+298 VVFKGKIPAGALLRF

-329 PTDSEYDGSGYSDN
+329 PTDSGYDGSGYSDN

-357 KFSEIDNVNYGA
+357 KFSEIDNVDYSA
-369 VVENSFKDNPN
+369 VIENSFKNNPD

-390 YWSDYEQLHDY
+390 YWSDMEQEKGY
-401 LQSQGK
+401 LQCQG
-407 KNDGDIE
+407 NGNTED
-414 NYWYQFDNFNSYI
+414 YWYQFDNFNSYI
-427 SDIAS
+427 SGIAS
-432 KYQSTWKYPLYF
+432 NYQSTWKYPLYF

-451 KWYSTFKTHATGLT
+451 KWYSTFETHAKGLT

-478 NNSNGMKWGGGDY
+478 NNSNGMYWQTGSKDKKY
-491 NQSLQGLM
+491 YTYSLLGLM
-499 YNRLDSKGDLQ
+499 NNKLDSKGNLQ

-523 ALSTAKYN
+523 TLSTATYN
-531 GAKVA
+531 GARVA

-559 TSKNAADNIYF
+559 TSKNATDNIYF
-570 TWDGLTPTKI
+570 TWDGLTPKKI
-580 NYGAGKQY
+580 NYGAGKDY
-588 GVQDALTSFG
+588 GILDDLGSFG
-598 GTQGNGYGIFPFNN
+598 GTNGYGIFPFNN
-612 TTGKGSDAQ
+612 TSA
-621 KNDELNT
+621 
-628 IDTSA
+628 TSS
-633 GKGTSYNHNYGFG
+633 GKGTNDNLDYGFG
-646 IRLDIDFRVPKDGL
+646 IRLDIDFRVPKDGK
-660 LADDEPATFNFSG
+660 LANNKDVTFNFSG

-693 LDLAGDH
+693 LDLGGDH

-707 NFNSMTATAD
+707 NFNTMKATAD

-722 YSSSSSSTTVT
+722 YSSSSSSTKLT

-744 NYTDFCLYVWQDESV
+744 NYTDFCLYVWQDTSV
-759 GTPNNGK
+759 GTLNNEK
-766 RYVKPYEVSDGF
+766 YYVKPYEVSDGF
-778 YKFKKLNLGNNT
+778 YKFKKSDLGSNT

-891 DTGNVVS
+891 DTGDVVS

-903 LKANETFG
+903 LKANETFD
-911 YTIKENDNDTSG
+911 YTIKENGNDTSG

-932 ESTSSETLSN
+932 ESTSNETLSN
-942 SGFTLKDDYMA
+942 SGFTLKDNYIA

-958 FKTGNA
+958 FKTGNY
-964 MTVNES
+964 MTVDES
-970 TDSSKLKY
+970 TDSSNLKY
-978 TTNWELVNNRDGS
+978 TTNWELVNNRVGS
-991 PISSGSTTNSAF
+991 IIKSGSATESAF
-1003 KLVDPADKNAYAQ
+1003 NLADPADKKAYAQ

-1034 NVVDEDGTTD
+1034 NVVDEDGKTD

-1055 ALDFDGNG
+1055 ALDFDGSG

-1074 YQLKENGAS
+1074 YQLKEKGAS

-1116 YKITEKTVTGYI
+1116 YKITEKNVIGYV
-1128 PYKVGNQS
+1128 PYKVGDQN

-1156 KVNPTNFAISVNKT
+1156 KVNPTNIAISVNKT

-1191 DTAKQDADGNIIK
+1191 DTTKPDADGKPIK
-1204 TNSAKTIST
+1204 TNSAATVST

-1219 ANGKVE
+1219 KNGKVE
-1225 FKNLSLVS
+1225 FKNLKLVT

-1266 LLESGEVTAAKY
+1266 LLENGKVTPPTY
-1278 IKVKNSDIEGKTD
+1278 IKVSSSAIKDKTD
-1291 AQLADYFNNSPSVE
+1291 AELAGYFNDPTSVKE
-1305 KAVFE
+1305 NEALFA

-1320 NKKNQSG
+1320 NKKNQTG
-1327 GNVSDTEFAVMKVSR
+1327 GNVSDTEFAVMKVSDK
-1342 EDIFTADDI
+1342 DIFTADDI
-1351 NTIIKNATMK
+1351 NTIIKDASMK
-1361 AHMTSKKTDS
+1361 THMTSKKTDS

-1428 PNYTLTYFTL
+1428 PNYTLSYFTL

>member
-1 MKLGKKLCITA
+1 MKLGKKLCRTV

-24 MLSICAVSGMSLNVF
+24 MLSVCAMSGMSLNVF

-55 KEWKDFSSVTC
+55 KEWNGFSSVTC

-81 SKDPSSRV
+81 SKDPSSGV
-89 FEATAPSGATRIELS
+89 FKAIAPSGATKIELS
-104 SGVKFTLPDKTVAK
+104 SGVNFTLPEKTVANGS
-118 DFRRIYLHNSNTY
+118 RRIYLNNSNNTY
-131 NEAYAYSWVN
+131 KEAYAYSWVN
-141 DTDFNAEWPGAAMT
+141 DTDSNAEWPGVAMT

-194 SKDNALY
+194 SADNALY
-201 DASKSQWTNPFIK
+201 DASTSQWTNPFIK
-214 TLDISGATGDT
+214 TLDISGASGDT

-240 LSVEAPDKQ
+240 LSVQAPDKQ
-249 SKATYKKVYV
+249 SKAEYKTVYV

-283 VELTKD
+283 VELAKD

-298 VVFKGEIPAGALLRF
+298 VVFSGRIPAGALLRF

-329 PTDSEYDGSGYSDN
+329 PTGSEYDGSGYNDN

-369 VVENSFKDNPN
+369 VVENSFSDNSD

-390 YWSDYEQLHDY
+390 YWSDMEQEKGY
-401 LQSQGK
+401 LQCQG
-407 KNDGDIE
+407 NDKMYD
-414 NYWYQFDNFNSYI
+414 YWYQFDNFNSYI
-427 SDIAS
+427 SNIALDHKS
-432 KYQSTWKYPLYF
+432 DWKYPLYF
-444 GNMFKGD
+444 GNMYKGGEHYKEFTD
-451 KWYSTFKTHATGLT
+451 HVAGLT
-465 NINNYDDNYYYAV
+465 NINDYNDNYYYAV
-478 NNSNGMKWGGGDY
+478 NNANGMAWGDGNY

-499 YNRLDSKGDLQ
+499 YNRLDSKGNLQ
-510 VINGVKAPYFDAE
+510 VANGVKAPYFDAE
-523 ALSTAKYN
+523 ALSTATYN
-531 GAKVA
+531 DKRVA

-542 FPFRTTTDDA
+542 FPFRATTDGD

-559 TSKNAADNIYF
+559 TSKNATDNIYF
-570 TWDGLTPTKI
+570 TWDGLTPKKI
-580 NYGAGKQY
+580 NYGAGETY
-588 GVQDALTSFG
+588 GVHDDLGIFG
-598 GTQGNGYGIFPFNN
+598 GTENGYGVFPFNN
-612 TTGKGSDAQ
+612 TQ
-621 KNDELNT
+621 N
-628 IDTSA
+628 TSA
-633 GKGTSYNHNYGFG
+633 GKGTNCNLNYGFG
-646 IRLDIDFRVPKDGL
+646 VRLDIDFRVPKGGL
-660 LADDEPATFNFSG
+660 LADNKPATFNFSG

-693 LDLAGDH
+693 LDLGGDH

-707 NFNSMTATAD
+707 DFNKMQATAD
-717 NVFAD
+717 DVFAD
-722 YSSSSSSTTVT
+722 YSPSSSSTKLT
-733 VPSDEFWVKTG
+733 VPDDEFWVKTG
-744 NYTDFCLYVWQDESV
+744 DYTEFCLNVRQDTNV
-759 GTPNNGK
+759 GEQNDDG
-766 RYVKPYEVSDGF
+766 YFVKPYETSDGF
-778 YKFKKLNLGNNT
+778 YKFKKDQLGENT
-790 NAIFCKWQNIN
+790 EVDFCKWKKVSNGTLIAN
-801 DGKLTKELTLSDLY
+801 LTLTDLY
-815 GKMWNGDGTPYS
+815 GKMWNGDGTPYTGD
-827 ADVSSHPT
+827 ALSHPIIRKP
-835 NLGTVTKT
+835 VTKT
-843 INNGTKLDPNKT
+843 INNGVQLDPNKT

-891 DTGNVVS
+891 DTGYVVS

-903 LKANETFG
+903 LKANETFD
-911 YTIKENDNDTSG
+911 YTIKENGNDTSG

-932 ESTSSETLSN
+932 ENISNETLSN
-942 SGFTLKDDYMA
+942 SGFTLKDNYIA

-958 FKTGNA
+958 FKTGNK
-964 MTVNES
+964 MKVNES
-970 TDSSKLKY
+970 TNSSKLKY
-978 TTNWELVNNRDGS
+978 TTNWALVNNRDGS
-991 PISSGSTTNSAF
+991 PISSGSATESAF
-1003 KLVDPADKNAYAQ
+1003 NLADPADEKAYAQ
-1016 LQLDYTN
+1016 LQLNYTN
-1023 KIVTAPLEISK
+1023 SIVTAPLEISK
-1034 NVVDEDGTTD
+1034 DVVGEDGKTD

-1055 ALDFDGNG
+1055 ALDFDGSG

-1074 YQLKENGAS
+1074 YQLKEKGAS

-1116 YKITEKTVTGYI
+1116 YKITEKRVIGYV
-1128 PYKVGNQS
+1128 PYKVGDQP
-1136 FNGTFVGTLA
+1136 FDDGTLVGTLA
-1146 EAGNA
+1146 ETGNA

-1156 KVNPTNFAISVNKT
+1156 KVNPTNIAISVNKT

-1191 DTAKQDADGNIIK
+1191 DTTKPDADGKPIK

-1213 NLKTPD
+1213 NLETPD
-1219 ANGKVE
+1219 ASGKVE
-1225 FKNLSLVS
+1225 FKNLKLVT

-1266 LLESGEVTAAKY
+1266 LSENGKVTAPKY
-1278 IKVKNSDIEGKTD
+1278 IKVSSSDIKDKTD
-1291 AQLADYFNNSPSVE
+1291 AELAEYFNDSTSVKE
-1305 KAVFE
+1305 NEALFA
-1310 NETTHGSATV
+1310 NETTHGRATV
-1320 NKKNQSG
+1320 NKKNQTG

-1351 NTIIKNATMK
+1351 NTIIKDATMK
-1361 AHMTSKKTDS
+1361 THMVSKTTDS
-1371 NGQAVFDNLTIFK
+1371 NGQAVFDKLTIFK

-1390 TKTNGNVVWSD
+1390 TKTNGKVVWNK

-1406 ISGTSTYQTYCLFEY
+1406 ITGTSTSQTYCLFEY
-1421 KPSEGYT
+1421 KPSDGYT
-1428 PNYTLTYFTL
+1428 PNYTLSYFTL
-1438 PVEGKYDVTY
+1438 PVEGNYDVTY
-1448 DYVDGAITMPSASGD
+1448 NYVDGAITMPSASGD

-1468 FVLGL
+1468 VVLGL

-1492 GRKKRRARR
+1492 VRKKRRAGR

>member
-55 KEWKDFSSVTC
+55 KEWNGFSSVTC
-66 RFAQDDGTVLKTEKV
+66 RFAQDNGTVLKTEKV
-81 SKDPSSRV
+81 SKDPSSGV
-89 FEATAPSGATRIELS
+89 FEATAPSGATKIELS
-104 SGVKFTLPDKTVAK
+104 SGVNFTLPEKTVAK
-118 DFRRIYLHNSNTY
+118 DSRRIYLKNSNNTY

-141 DTDFNAEWPGAAMT
+141 DTDSNAEWPGAAMT

-194 SKDNALY
+194 SADNALY

-214 TLDISGATGDT
+214 TIDISGATGDT
-225 EFYLTTDG
+225 EFYLSTDG

-240 LSVEAPDKQ
+240 LSVQAPDKQ
-249 SKATYKKVYV
+249 SKATYKTVYV

-289 TKDTKVSGS
+289 TRDTKVSGS
-298 VVFKGEIPAGALLRF
+298 VVFSGKIPAGALLRF

-329 PTDSEYDGSGYSDN
+329 PTGSGYDGLGYNDN

-369 VVENSFKDNPN
+369 VVENSFKDNPD

-390 YWSDYEQLHDY
+390 YWSDMEQEKGY
-401 LQSQGK
+401 LQCQG
-407 KNDGDIE
+407 NDKMYD
-414 NYWYQFDNFNSYI
+414 YWYQFDNFNKYI
-427 SDIAS
+427 SDIALDH
-432 KYQSTWKYPLYF
+432 QSDWKYPLYF
-444 GNMFKGD
+444 GNMYNGGEHYKEFTD
-451 KWYSTFKTHATGLT
+451 HVAGLT
-465 NINNYDDNYYYAV
+465 NINDYNDNYYYAV
-478 NNSNGMKWGGGDY
+478 NNANGMAWGDGNY

-499 YNRLDSKGDLQ
+499 YNRLDSKGNLQ
-510 VINGVKAPYFDAE
+510 VANGVKAPYFDAE
-523 ALSTAKYN
+523 ALSTATYN
-531 GAKVA
+531 DKRVA

-542 FPFRTTTDDA
+542 FPFRATTDGD
-552 GVTTYEF
+552 GVATYEF
-559 TSKNAADNIYF
+559 TSKNATDNIYF
-570 TWDGLTPTKI
+570 TWDGLTPKKI
-580 NYGAGKQY
+580 NYGAGETY
-588 GVQDALTSFG
+588 GVHDDLGKFG
-598 GTQGNGYGIFPFNN
+598 GTENGYGVFPFNN
-612 TTGKGSDAQ
+612 TQ
-621 KNDELNT
+621 N
-628 IDTSA
+628 TSA
-633 GKGTSYNHNYGFG
+633 GKGTNCNLNYGFG
-646 IRLDIDFRVPKDGL
+646 VRLDIDFRVPKGGK
-660 LADDEPATFNFSG
+660 LADGADGKDVTFNFTG

-680 IGEDSTGADAELA
+680 IGEDSTGANAELA
-693 LDLAGDH
+693 LDLGGDH

-707 NFNSMTATAD
+707 NFNTMKATAD
-717 NVFAD
+717 DVFAD
-722 YSSSSSSTTVT
+722 YSPSSSSTTVT
-733 VPSDEFWVKTG
+733 VPEGEFWVKTG
-744 NYTDFCLYVWQDESV
+744 DYNNFCLNVWQDTKV
-759 GTPNNGK
+759 GVYNEDGY
-766 RYVKPYEVSDGF
+766 YVDPYEISDGF
-778 YKFKKLNLGNNT
+778 YKFKKDLLGSNT
-790 NAIFCKWQNIN
+790 EVNFCKWKNMGTGGTLKAN
-801 DGKLTKELTLSDLY
+801 LKLSDLY
-815 GKMWNGDGTPYS
+815 GKMWNGDGTPYTGD
-827 ADVSSHPT
+827 ALSHPIIRKP
-835 NLGTVTKT
+835 VTKT
-843 INNGTKLDPNKT
+843 INNGVQLDPNKT

-891 DTGNVVS
+891 DTGDVVS

-903 LKANETFG
+903 LKANETFD
-911 YTIKENDNDTSG
+911 YTIKENGNDTSG
-923 KGYKLTKSD
+923 KSYKLTKSD
-932 ESTSSETLSN
+932 ENISNETLSN

-958 FKTGNA
+958 FKTGNE
-964 MTVNES
+964 MKVNES
-970 TDSSKLKY
+970 TKSSKLTY
-978 TTNWELVNNRDGS
+978 TTNWELVNNRVGS
-991 PISSGSTTNSAF
+991 TIDSGSTTNSEF
-1003 KLVDPADKNAYAQ
+1003 KLVDDKDDSAYAQ
-1016 LQLDYTN
+1016 LQLNYTN
-1023 KIVTAPLEISK
+1023 SIVTAPLEISK
-1034 NVVDEDGTTD
+1034 DVVGEDGKTD
-1044 YDTSQQFTFAI
+1044 YDTDQQFTFAI
-1055 ALDFDGNG
+1055 ALDFDGDG

-1074 YQLKENGAS
+1074 YQLKEKNAS
-1083 DYSSTAYRTPLDGSF
+1083 GYSNTAYRTSKDGSF

-1116 YKITEKTVTGYI
+1116 YKITEKNVIGYV
-1128 PYKVGNQS
+1128 PYKVGNQD

-1146 EAGNA
+1146 KTGNA

-1156 KVNPTNFAISVNKT
+1156 KVNPTNIAISVNKT
-1170 LDGQAYSGS
+1170 LDGQPYSGS

-1191 DTAKQDADGNIIK
+1191 DTTKPDADGKPIK

-1213 NLKTPD
+1213 NLETPD
-1219 ANGKVE
+1219 KNGKVE
-1225 FKNLSLVS
+1225 FKNLKLVT

-1266 LLESGEVTAAKY
+1266 LSENGKVTAPKY
-1278 IKVKNSDIEGKTD
+1278 IKVSSSAIKDKTD
-1291 AQLADYFNNSPSVE
+1291 AELAGYFNDPTSVKE
-1305 KAVFE
+1305 NEAEFK
-1310 NETTHGSATV
+1310 NETTHGRATV
-1320 NKKNQSG
+1320 NKKNQTG
-1327 GNVSDTEFAVMKVSR
+1327 GNVSDTEFAVMKVSS

-1351 NTIIKNATMK
+1351 NTIIKDASMK
-1361 AHMTSKKTDS
+1361 THMASKNTDS

-1384 DGQGEF
+1384 DGNGEF
-1390 TKTNGNVVWSD
+1390 TKSGEDVVWNS

-1406 ISGTSTYQTYCLFEY
+1406 LKGTSTYQTYCLFEY

-1428 PNYTLTYFTL
+1428 PNYTLSYFTL
-1438 PVEGKYDVTY
+1438 PVEGEYNVTY
-1448 DYVDGAITMPSASGD
+1448 NYVDGAITMPSASGD

-1468 FVLGL
+1468 VVLGV

>member
-55 KEWKDFSSVTC
+55 KEWNGFSSVTC

-81 SKDPSSRV
+81 SKDPSSGV
-89 FEATAPSGATRIELS
+89 FKTIAPSGATKIELS
-104 SGVKFTLPDKTVAK
+104 SGVNFTLPEKTVANGS
-118 DFRRIYLHNSNTY
+118 RRIYLNNSNNTY
-131 NEAYAYSWVN
+131 KEAYAYSWVN
-141 DTDFNAEWPGAAMT
+141 EDDFNAEWPGAAMT

-194 SKDNALY
+194 SADNALY
-201 DASKSQWTNPFIK
+201 DASTSQWTNPFIK
-214 TLDISGATGDT
+214 TIDISGATGDT
-225 EFYLTTDG
+225 EFYLSTDG

-240 LSVEAPDKQ
+240 LSVQAPDKQ

-259 SNDDWKSLTKVYATF
+259 SNDDWKSLAKVYATF

-329 PTDSEYDGSGYSDN
+329 PTDSEYDGSGYNDN

-369 VVENSFKDNPN
+369 VVENSFSDNPN

-390 YWSDYEQLHDY
+390 YWSDMEQEKGY
-401 LQSQGK
+401 LQCQGK

-427 SDIAS
+427 SNIAS
-432 KYQSTWKYPLYF
+432 NCKSDWKYPLYF

-451 KWYSTFKTHATGLT
+451 KWYSTFETHAKGLT
-465 NINNYDDNYYYAV
+465 NINNYKDNYYYAV

-499 YNRLDSKGDLQ
+499 YNRLDSKGNLQ
-510 VINGVKAPYFDAE
+510 VANGVKAPYFDAE

-531 GAKVA
+531 DAKVA

-542 FPFRTTTDDA
+542 FPFRTTTDSD

-559 TSKNAADNIYF
+559 TSKNAKDNIYF
-570 TWDGLTPTKI
+570 TWNGLTPTKI
-580 NYGAGKQY
+580 NYGTGKQY
-588 GVQDALTSFG
+588 GVQDALTNFG
-598 GTQGNGYGIFPFNN
+598 GTENGYGVFPFNN
-612 TTGKGSDAQ
+612 TQ
-621 KNDELNT
+621 N
-628 IDTSA
+628 TSA
-633 GKGTSYNHNYGFG
+633 GKGTNDNLDYGFG

-660 LADDEPATFNFSG
+660 LADNKPATFNFSG

-693 LDLAGDH
+693 LDLGGDH

-707 NFNSMTATAD
+707 NFNTMKATAD
-717 NVFAD
+717 DVFAD
-722 YSSSSSSTTVT
+722 YSTPSSTSSSSTTVT
-733 VPSDEFWVKTG
+733 VPSGEFWVKTG
-744 NYTDFCLYVWQDESV
+744 DYTDFCVYTWDDSSSAKYE
-759 GTPNNGK
+759 
-766 RYVKPYEVSDGF
+766 KPYATADGF
-778 YKFKKLNLGNNT
+778 YKFRQSQFTGNT
-790 NAIFCKWQNIN
+790 NAIFCRWQNVGN
-801 DGKLTKELTLSDLY
+801 GKLTEDLTLSDLY
-815 GKMWNGDGTPYS
+815 GKMWNGNGTQYS
-827 ADVSSHPT
+827 ADGQLHHT

-843 INNGTKLDPNKT
+843 INNGVQLDPNKT

-891 DTGNVVS
+891 DTGDVVS

-903 LKANETFG
+903 LKANEAFD
-911 YTIKENDNDTSG
+911 YTIKENDKDTSG
-923 KGYKLTKSD
+923 KGYELTKSD
-932 ESTSSETLSN
+932 ESKSSETLSN
-942 SGFTLKDDYMA
+942 SGFTLKDNYIA

-958 FKTGNA
+958 FKTGND
-964 MTVNES
+964 MTVDES
-970 TDSSKLKY
+970 TDSSNLKY
-978 TTNWELVNNRDGS
+978 TTNWELVNNRVGS
-991 PISSGSTTNSAF
+991 IIKSGSATESEFNLA
-1003 KLVDPADKNAYAQ
+1003 DPADKKAYAQ
-1016 LQLDYTN
+1016 LQLNYTN
-1023 KIVTAPLEISK
+1023 SIVTAPLEISK
-1034 NVVDEDGTTD
+1034 NVVDEDGKTD

-1055 ALDFDGNG
+1055 ALDFDGSG

-1074 YQLKENGAS
+1074 YQLKEKGAS

-1116 YKITEKTVTGYI
+1116 YKITEKNVIGYV
-1128 PYKVGNQS
+1128 PFKVGDQP
-1136 FNGTFVGTLA
+1136 FDKGTFVDTLA

-1151 LNFIN
+1151 LKFIN
-1156 KVNPTNFAISVNKT
+1156 KVNPTNIAISVNKT

-1179 KFVYTLTGLESM
+1179 KFGYTLTGLGSM
-1191 DTAKQDADGNIIK
+1191 DTTKLDTDGKTFIK
-1204 TNSAKTIST
+1204 TNSAATVST

-1219 ANGKVE
+1219 KNGKVE
-1225 FKNLSLVS
+1225 FKNLKLVT

-1238 FKITEALAEGENAS
+1238 FKITEALAEGENAF

-1266 LLESGEVTAAKY
+1266 LLESGEVTPPKY
-1278 IKVKNSDIEGKTD
+1278 IKVKSSDIEGKTD
-1291 AQLADYFNNSPSVE
+1291 AQLATYFNNSPSVD

-1310 NETTHGSATV
+1310 NETTHGRATV
-1320 NKKNQSG
+1320 NKKNQTG
-1327 GNVSDTEFAVMKVSR
+1327 GNVSDTEFVVMKVSR
-1342 EDIFTADDI
+1342 EGIFTADDI
-1351 NTIIKNATMK
+1351 NTIINDASMK
-1361 AHMTSKKTDS
+1361 THMVSKKTDS

-1390 TKTNGNVVWSD
+1390 TKTNGNNGNVVWSD

-1428 PNYTLTYFTL
+1428 PNYTLSYFTL
-1438 PVEGKYDVTY
+1438 PVEGKYNVTY
-1448 DYVDGAITMPSASGD
+1448 NYVDGAITMPQASGE

-1468 FVLGL
+1468 VVLGL

-1492 GRKKRRARR
+1492 VRKKRRAGR

>member
-55 KEWKDFSSVTC
+55 KEWNGFSSVTC
-66 RFAQDDGTVLKTEKV
+66 RFAQDNGTVLKTEKV
-81 SKDPSSRV
+81 SKDPSSGV
-89 FEATAPSGATRIELS
+89 FEATAPSGATKIELS
-104 SGVKFTLPDKTVAK
+104 SGVNFTLPEKTVAK
-118 DFRRIYLHNSNTY
+118 DSRRIYLKNSNNTY

-141 DTDFNAEWPGAAMT
+141 DTDSNAEWPGVAMT
-155 KTSSD
+155 KTSSG

-194 SKDNALY
+194 SADNALY

-214 TLDISGATGDT
+214 TIDISGATGDT

-240 LSVEAPDKQ
+240 LSVESPDKQ
-249 SKATYKKVYV
+249 SKATYKTVYV
-259 SNDDWKSLTKVYATF
+259 SNDDWKSLSKIYATF

-289 TKDTKVSGS
+289 TEDTKVSGS

-329 PTDSEYDGSGYSDN
+329 PTGSGYDYFGYSKN

-369 VVENSFKDNPN
+369 VVENSFSDNSD

-390 YWSDYEQLHDY
+390 YWSDMEQEKGY
-401 LQSQGK
+401 LQCQG
-407 KNDGDIE
+407 NDKMYD
-414 NYWYQFDNFNSYI
+414 YWYQFDNFNSYI
-427 SDIAS
+427 SNIALDHKS
-432 KYQSTWKYPLYF
+432 DWKYPLYF
-444 GNMFKGD
+444 GNMYKGGEHYKEFTD
-451 KWYSTFKTHATGLT
+451 HVAGLT
-465 NINNYDDNYYYAV
+465 NINDYNDNYYYAV
-478 NNSNGMKWGGGDY
+478 NNANGMAWGDGNY

-499 YNRLDSKGDLQ
+499 YNRLDSKGNLQ
-510 VINGVKAPYFDAE
+510 VANGVKAPYFDAE
-523 ALSTAKYN
+523 ALSTATYN
-531 GAKVA
+531 DKRVA

-542 FPFRTTTDDA
+542 FPFRATTDGD

-559 TSKNAADNIYF
+559 TSKNATDNIYF
-570 TWDGLTPTKI
+570 TWDGLTPKKI
-580 NYGAGKQY
+580 NYGAGETY
-588 GVQDALTSFG
+588 GVHDDLGNFG
-598 GTQGNGYGIFPFNN
+598 GTENGYGVFPFNN
-612 TTGKGSDAQ
+612 TQ
-621 KNDELNT
+621 N
-628 IDTSA
+628 TSA
-633 GKGTSYNHNYGFG
+633 GKGTNCNLNYGFG
-646 IRLDIDFRVPKDGL
+646 VRLDIDFRVPKGGK
-660 LADDEPATFNFSG
+660 LADGADGKDVTFNFTG

-680 IGEDSTGADAELA
+680 IGEDSTGANAELA
-693 LDLAGDH
+693 LDLGGDH

-707 NFNSMTATAD
+707 NFNTMKATAD
-717 NVFAD
+717 DVFAD
-722 YSSSSSSTTVT
+722 YSPSSSSTTVT
-733 VPSDEFWVKTG
+733 VPEGEFWVKTG
-744 NYTDFCLYVWQDESV
+744 DYNNFCLNVWQDTKV
-759 GTPNNGK
+759 GVYNEDGY
-766 RYVKPYEVSDGF
+766 YVDPYEISDGF
-778 YKFKKLNLGNNT
+778 YKFKKDLLGSNT
-790 NAIFCKWQNIN
+790 EVNFCKWKNMGTGGTLKAN
-801 DGKLTKELTLSDLY
+801 LKLSDLY
-815 GKMWNGDGTPYS
+815 GKMWNGDGTPYTGD
-827 ADVSSHPT
+827 ALSHPIIRKP
-835 NLGTVTKT
+835 VTKT
-843 INNGTKLDPNKT
+843 INNGVQLDPNKT

-869 SNFSVNFT
+869 SNFKVNFT

-891 DTGNVVS
+891 DTGDVVS

-903 LKANETFG
+903 LKANETFD
-911 YTIKENDNDTSG
+911 YTIKENGNDTSG
-923 KGYKLTKSD
+923 KSYKLTKSD
-932 ESTSSETLSN
+932 ENISNETLSN

-958 FKTGNA
+958 FKTGNE
-964 MTVNES
+964 MKVNES
-970 TDSSKLKY
+970 TKSSKLTY
-978 TTNWELVNNRDGS
+978 TTNWELVNNRVGS
-991 PISSGSTTNSAF
+991 TIDSGSTTNSEF
-1003 KLVDPADKNAYAQ
+1003 KLVDDKDDSAYAQ
-1016 LQLDYTN
+1016 LQLNYTN
-1023 KIVTAPLEISK
+1023 SIVTAPLEISK
-1034 NVVDEDGTTD
+1034 DVVGEDGKTD
-1044 YDTSQQFTFAI
+1044 YDTDQQFTFAI
-1055 ALDFDGNG
+1055 ALDFDGDG

-1074 YQLKENGAS
+1074 YQLKEKGAS
-1083 DYSSTAYRTPLDGSF
+1083 GDYSNTAYRTSKDGSF

-1116 YKITEKTVTGYI
+1116 YKITEKNVIGYV
-1128 PYKVGNQS
+1128 PYKVGNQD

-1151 LNFIN
+1151 LKFIN
-1156 KVNPTNFAISVNKT
+1156 KVNPTNIAISVNKT

-1191 DTAKQDADGNIIK
+1191 DTTKPDADGKPIK

-1213 NLKTPD
+1213 NLETPD
-1219 ANGKVE
+1219 ASGKVE
-1225 FKNLSLVS
+1225 FKDLKLVT

-1266 LLESGEVTAAKY
+1266 LLESGEVTEAKY

-1291 AQLADYFNNSPSVE
+1291 AQLAEYFNDPSSK

-1320 NKKNQSG
+1320 NKKNQTG
-1327 GNVSDTEFAVMKVSR
+1327 GNVSDTEFAVMKVSDK
-1342 EDIFTADDI
+1342 DIFTADDI
-1351 NTIIKNATMK
+1351 NTIINDASMK
-1361 AHMTSKKTDS
+1361 THMVSKKTDS
-1371 NGQAVFDNLTIFK
+1371 NGQAVFDKLTIFK

-1390 TKTNGNVVWSD
+1390 TKTNGKVVWNE

-1421 KPSEGYT
+1421 KPSDGYT
-1428 PNYTLTYFTL
+1428 PNYTLSYFTL
-1438 PVEGKYDVTY
+1438 PVESKYDVTY
-1448 DYVDGAITMPSASGD
+1448 NYVDGAITMPSASGD

-1468 FVLGL
+1468 VVLGV

-1492 GRKKRRARR
+1492 VRKKRRAGR

>member
-55 KEWKDFSSVTC
+55 KEWNGFSSVTC
-66 RFAQDDGTVLKTEKV
+66 RFAQDNGTVLKTEKV
-81 SKDPSSRV
+81 SKDPSSGV
-89 FEATAPSGATRIELS
+89 FEATAPSGATKIELS
-104 SGVKFTLPDKTVAK
+104 SGVNFTLPEKTVAK
-118 DFRRIYLHNSNTY
+118 DSRRIYLKNSNNTY

-141 DTDFNAEWPGAAMT
+141 DTDSNAEWPGVAMT

-194 SKDNALY
+194 SADNALY
-201 DASKSQWTNPFIK
+201 DASTSQWTNPFIK
-214 TLDISGATGDT
+214 TIDISGATGDT
-225 EFYLTTDG
+225 EFYLSTDG

-240 LSVEAPDKQ
+240 LSVQAPDKQ
-249 SKATYKKVYV
+249 SKATYKTVYV

-289 TKDTKVSGS
+289 TRDTKVSGS

-329 PTDSEYDGSGYSDN
+329 PTGSGYDYFGYSKN

-390 YWSDYEQLHDY
+390 YWSDMEQEKEY
-401 LQSQGK
+401 LQCQG
-407 KNDGDIE
+407 NDNMYD
-414 NYWYQFDNFNSYI
+414 YWYQFDNFNKYI
-427 SDIAS
+427 SDIALDH
-432 KYQSTWKYPLYF
+432 QSDWKYPLYF
-444 GNMFKGD
+444 GNMYKGWEHYKEFTD
-451 KWYSTFKTHATGLT
+451 HVAGLT
-465 NINNYDDNYYYAV
+465 NINDYNDNYYYAV
-478 NNSNGMKWGGGDY
+478 NNANGMAWGDGNY

-499 YNRLDSKGDLQ
+499 YNRLDSKGNLQ
-510 VINGVKAPYFDAE
+510 VANGVKAPYFDAE
-523 ALSTAKYN
+523 ALSTATYN
-531 GAKVA
+531 DKRVA

-542 FPFRTTTDDA
+542 FPFRATTDGD

-559 TSKNAADNIYF
+559 TSKNATDNIYF
-570 TWDGLTPTKI
+570 TWDGLTPKKI
-580 NYGAGKQY
+580 NYGAGETY
-588 GVQDALTSFG
+588 GVHDDLGKFG
-598 GTQGNGYGIFPFNN
+598 GTENGYGVFPFNN
-612 TTGKGSDAQ
+612 TQ
-621 KNDELNT
+621 N
-628 IDTSA
+628 TSA
-633 GKGTSYNHNYGFG
+633 GKGTNCNLNYGFG
-646 IRLDIDFRVPKDGL
+646 VRLDIDFRVPKGGL
-660 LADDEPATFNFSG
+660 LADNKPATFNFSG

-693 LDLAGDH
+693 LDLGGDH

-707 NFNSMTATAD
+707 DFNKMQATAD
-717 NVFAD
+717 DVFAD
-722 YSSSSSSTTVT
+722 YSPSSSSTKLT
-733 VPSDEFWVKTG
+733 VPEGEFWVKTG
-744 NYTDFCLYVWQDESV
+744 DYNNFCLNVWQDTKV
-759 GTPNNGK
+759 GVYNEDGY
-766 RYVKPYEVSDGF
+766 YVDPYEISDGF
-778 YKFKKLNLGNNT
+778 YKFKKDLLGSNT
-790 NAIFCKWQNIN
+790 EVNFCKWKNMGTGGTLKAN
-801 DGKLTKELTLSDLY
+801 LKLSDLY
-815 GKMWNGDGTPYS
+815 GKMWNGDGTPYTGD
-827 ADVSSHPT
+827 ALSHPIIRKP
-835 NLGTVTKT
+835 VTKT
-843 INNGTKLDPNKT
+843 INNGVQLDPNKT

-869 SNFSVNFT
+869 SNFKVNFT

-891 DTGNVVS
+891 DTGDVVS

-903 LKANETFG
+903 LKANEAFD
-911 YTIKENDNDTSG
+911 YTIKENDKDTSG
-923 KGYKLTKSD
+923 KGYKLTKPD
-932 ESTSSETLSN
+932 KSTSSETLLN

-958 FKTGNA
+958 FKTDNN
-964 MTVNES
+964 MTVDES

-978 TTNWELVNNRDGS
+978 TTNWELVNNRVGS
-991 PISSGSTTNSAF
+991 TIKSGSTANSEF
-1003 KLVDPADKNAYAQ
+1003 KLVDPEDDSAYAQ
-1016 LQLDYTN
+1016 LQLNYTN
-1023 KIVTAPLEISK
+1023 SIMTAPLEISK
-1034 NVVDEDGTTD
+1034 NVVNEDGETD
-1044 YDTSQQFTFAI
+1044 YDTNQQFTFAI
-1055 ALDFDGNG
+1055 ALDFDGSD

-1074 YQLKENGAS
+1074 YQLKEKDAS
-1083 DYSSTAYRTPLDGSF
+1083 GYSNTVYRTSKDGSF

-1116 YKITEKTVTGYI
+1116 YKITEKNVIGYV
-1128 PYKVGNQS
+1128 PYKVGNQD

-1151 LNFIN
+1151 LKFIN
-1156 KVNPTNFAISVNKT
+1156 KVNPTNIAISVNKT

-1191 DTAKQDADGNIIK
+1191 DTAKQDADGKPIK

-1213 NLKTPD
+1213 NLETPD
-1219 ANGKVE
+1219 KNGKVE
-1225 FKNLSLVS
+1225 FKNLKLVT

-1238 FKITEALAEGENAS
+1238 FKITEALAEGANAS

-1278 IKVKNSDIEGKTD
+1278 IKVKSSDIEGKTD
-1291 AQLADYFNNSPSVE
+1291 AQLATYFNNSSPVE

-1320 NKKNQSG
+1320 NKKNQTG
-1327 GNVSDTEFAVMKVSR
+1327 GNVSDTEFAVMKVS
-1342 EDIFTADDI
+1342 EEGIFTADDI
-1351 NTIIKNATMK
+1351 NTIINDASMK
-1361 AHMTSKKTDS
+1361 THMVSKKTDS

-1390 TKTNGNVVWSD
+1390 TKTNGNNGNVEWSK

-1421 KPSEGYT
+1421 KPSDGYT
-1428 PNYTLTYFTL
+1428 PNYTLSYFTL
-1438 PVEGKYDVTY
+1438 PVKGEYNVTY
-1448 DYVDGAITMPSASGD
+1448 NYVDGAITMPSASGD

-1468 FVLGL
+1468 VVLGL

-1492 GRKKRRARR
+1492 VRKKRRAGR

>member
-1 MKLGKKLCITA
+1 MKLGKKLCRTV
-12 KKSFSLVLALTL
+12 KKSFSLVLALTI
-24 MLSICAVSGMSLNVF
+24 MLSVCAVSGTLLNVF
-39 AATSLDQKIYI
+39 AATSSGQKIYI
-50 NLNKN
+50 NLTKN

-66 RFAQDDGTVLKTEKV
+66 RFADDDGTVLDTGTVRKN
-81 SKDPSSRV
+81 SSGV
-89 FEATAPSGATRIELS
+89 FEATAPSGATKIELS
-104 SGVKFTLPDKTVAK
+104 SGVNFTLPKTTVAK
-118 DFRRIYLHNSNTY
+118 DFRRIYLYNSNNTY

-141 DTDFNAEWPGAAMT
+141 EDDFNAEWPGVAMT

-194 SKDNALY
+194 SADNALY

-214 TLDISGATGDT
+214 TIDISGATGDT
-225 EFYLTTDG
+225 EFYLSTDG

-240 LSVEAPDKQ
+240 LSVQAPDKQ
-249 SKATYKKVYV
+249 SKATYKTVYV

-298 VVFKGEIPAGALLRF
+298 VVFSGRIPAGALLRF

-329 PTDSEYDGSGYSDN
+329 PTDSGYDGSGYSDN

-390 YWSDYEQLHDY
+390 YWSDMEQANGY
-401 LQSQGK
+401 LQCQG
-407 KNDGDIE
+407 NDNMYD
-414 NYWYQFDNFNSYI
+414 YWYQFDNFNNYI
-427 SDIAS
+427 SKTALPHKSD
-432 KYQSTWKYPLYF
+432 WKYPLYF
-444 GNMFKGD
+444 GNMYRGGEH
-451 KWYSTFKTHATGLT
+451 YETFKTNAGGLT
-465 NINNYDDNYYYAV
+465 NINDYNDNYYYAV
-478 NNSNGMKWGGGDY
+478 NNANGMAWGNGNY

-523 ALSTAKYN
+523 ALSTATYN
-531 GAKVA
+531 DKRVA

-542 FPFRTTTDDA
+542 FPFRTTTDPD

-559 TSKNAADNIYF
+559 TSKDATDNIYF

-580 NYGAGKQY
+580 NYGAGEQF
-588 GVQDALTSFG
+588 GVHDDLGKFG
-598 GTQGNGYGIFPFNN
+598 GTENGYGVFPFNN
-612 TTGKGSDAQ
+612 TQNTSTGKGT
-621 KNDELNT
+621 N
-628 IDTSA
+628 
-633 GKGTSYNHNYGFG
+633 YNLNYGFG
-646 IRLDIDFRVPKDGL
+646 VRLDIDFRVPKDGL
-660 LADDEPATFNFSG
+660 LADNKPATFNFSG

-680 IGEDSTGADAELA
+680 IGEDSTGANAELA
-693 LDLAGDH
+693 LDLGGDH

-707 NFNSMTATAD
+707 NFNTMKATAD
-717 NVFAD
+717 DVFAD
-722 YSSSSSSTTVT
+722 YSSSSSSTKAT
-733 VPSDEFWVKTG
+733 VPKDEFWVKTG
-744 NYTDFCLYVWQDESV
+744 DYASFCLNVWQDPSV
-759 GTPNNGK
+759 AKYNVDG
-766 RYVKPYEVSDGF
+766 YFVDPYETSDGF
-778 YKFKKLNLGNNT
+778 YKFKKDQLGENT
-790 NAIFCKWQNIN
+790 EVNFCKWKNIGTGGTLKAN
-801 DGKLTKELTLSDLY
+801 LTLTDLY
-815 GKMWNGDGTPYS
+815 GKMWNGDGTEYT
-827 ADVSSHPT
+827 AEVWLHPIIRKA
-835 NLGTVTKT
+835 VTKE
-843 INNGTKLDPNKT
+843 INGGNKLDPNKT

-869 SNFSVNFT
+869 SNFTVNFT

-891 DTGNVVS
+891 DTGDVVS

-903 LKANETFG
+903 LKANETFD
-911 YTIKENDNDTSG
+911 YTIKENGKDTSG
-923 KGYKLTKSD
+923 KSYKLTKSD
-932 ESTSSETLSN
+932 ETTSSETLSN
-942 SGFTLKDDYMA
+942 SGFTLKDNYIA

-958 FKTGNA
+958 FKTGND
-964 MTVNES
+964 MTVDES

-978 TTNWELVNNRDGS
+978 TTNWELVNNRVGS
-991 PISSGSTTNSAF
+991 TIDSGSTTNSEF
-1003 KLVDPADKNAYAQ
+1003 KLVDDKDDSAYAQ

-1034 NVVDEDGTTD
+1034 NVVNEDGETD
-1044 YDTSQQFTFAI
+1044 YDTNQQFTFAI
-1055 ALDFDGNG
+1055 ALDFDGDD

-1074 YQLKENGAS
+1074 YQLKEKGAS
-1083 DYSSTAYRTPLDGSF
+1083 GDYSSTAYRTPLDGSF

-1116 YKITEKTVTGYI
+1116 YKITEKRVIGYV
-1128 PYKVGNQS
+1128 PYKVGDQN

-1146 EAGNA
+1146 EAENA

-1156 KVNPTNFAISVNKT
+1156 KVNPTNIAISVNKT

-1191 DTAKQDADGNIIK
+1191 DTTKPDADGKPIK

-1213 NLKTPD
+1213 NLETPD
-1219 ANGKVE
+1219 KNGKVE
-1225 FKNLSLVS
+1225 FKNLKLVT

-1266 LLESGEVTAAKY
+1266 LSENGKVTAPKY
-1278 IKVKNSDIEGKTD
+1278 IKVSSSAIKDKTD
-1291 AQLADYFNNSPSVE
+1291 AELAGYFNDPTSVKE
-1305 KAVFE
+1305 NEAEFK
-1310 NETTHGSATV
+1310 NETTHGRATV
-1320 NKKNQSG
+1320 NKKNQTG
-1327 GNVSDTEFAVMKVSR
+1327 GNVSDTEFAVMKVSS

-1351 NTIIKNATMK
+1351 NTIIKDASMK
-1361 AHMTSKKTDS
+1361 THMASKNTDS

-1384 DGQGEF
+1384 DGNGEF
-1390 TKTNGNVVWSD
+1390 TKSGEDVVWNS

-1406 ISGTSTYQTYCLFEY
+1406 LKGTSTYQTYCLFEY

-1428 PNYTLTYFTL
+1428 PNYTLSYFTL

-1448 DYVDGAITMPSASGD
+1448 NYVDGAITMPKASGD

-1468 FVLGL
+1468 VVLGL

-1492 GRKKRRARR
+1492 ARKKRRAGR

>member
-50 NLNKN
+50 NLTKN
-55 KEWKDFSSVTC
+55 KEWKDFSSVTY
-66 RFAQDDGTVLKTEKV
+66 RFAKDDGTVLSTGTV
-81 SKDPSSRV
+81 SKDPSSGV

-104 SGVKFTLPDKTVAK
+104 SGVNFTLPKTTVAK
-118 DFRRIYLHNSNTY
+118 DFRRIYLYNSNDTY

-141 DTDFNAEWPGAAMT
+141 DTDFNADWPGAAMT
-155 KTSSD
+155 KTSSY

-194 SKDNALY
+194 SADNALY

-214 TLDISGATGDT
+214 TIDISGATGDT

-240 LSVEAPDKQ
+240 LSVQAPDKQ
-249 SKATYKKVYV
+249 SKATYKTVYV

-289 TKDTKVSGS
+289 TIDTKVSGS

-324 SATSY
+324 SAISY
-329 PTDSEYDGSGYSDN
+329 PTGSGYDYFGYSKN

-369 VVENSFKDNPN
+369 VVENSFSDNSD

-390 YWSDYEQLHDY
+390 YWSDMEQEKGY
-401 LQSQGK
+401 LQCQG
-407 KNDGDIE
+407 NDKMYD
-414 NYWYQFDNFNSYI
+414 YWYQFDNFNSYI
-427 SDIAS
+427 SNIALDHKS
-432 KYQSTWKYPLYF
+432 DWKYPLYF
-444 GNMFKGD
+444 GNMYKGGGHYKEFTD
-451 KWYSTFKTHATGLT
+451 HVAGLT
-465 NINNYDDNYYYAV
+465 NINDYNDNYYYAV
-478 NNSNGMKWGGGDY
+478 NNANGMAWGDGNY

-499 YNRLDSKGDLQ
+499 YNRLDSKGNLQ
-510 VINGVKAPYFDAE
+510 VANGVKAPYFDAE
-523 ALSTAKYN
+523 ALSTATYN
-531 GAKVA
+531 DKRVA

-542 FPFRTTTDDA
+542 FPFRATTDGD

-559 TSKNAADNIYF
+559 TSKNATDNIYF
-570 TWDGLTPTKI
+570 TWDGLTPKKI
-580 NYGAGKQY
+580 NYGAGETY
-588 GVQDALTSFG
+588 GVHDDLGKFG
-598 GTQGNGYGIFPFNN
+598 GTENGYGVFPFNN
-612 TTGKGSDAQ
+612 TQ
-621 KNDELNT
+621 N
-628 IDTSA
+628 TSA
-633 GKGTSYNHNYGFG
+633 GKGTNCNLNYGFG
-646 IRLDIDFRVPKDGL
+646 VRLDIDFRVPKGGL
-660 LADDEPATFNFSG
+660 LADNKPATFNFSG

-693 LDLAGDH
+693 LDLGGDH

-707 NFNSMTATAD
+707 DFNKMQATAD
-717 NVFAD
+717 DVFAD
-722 YSSSSSSTTVT
+722 YSPSSSSTKLT
-733 VPSDEFWVKTG
+733 VPEGEFWVKTG
-744 NYTDFCLYVWQDESV
+744 VYNEDGYYVD
-759 GTPNNGK
+759 
-766 RYVKPYEVSDGF
+766 PYEISDGF
-778 YKFKKLNLGNNT
+778 YKFKKDLLGSNT
-790 NAIFCKWQNIN
+790 EVNFCKWKNMGTGGTLKAN
-801 DGKLTKELTLSDLY
+801 LKLSDLY
-815 GKMWNGDGTPYS
+815 GKMWNGDGTPYTGD
-827 ADVSSHPT
+827 ALSHPIIRKP
-835 NLGTVTKT
+835 VTKT
-843 INNGTKLDPNKT
+843 INNGVQLDPNKT

-869 SNFSVNFT
+869 SNFKVNFT

-891 DTGNVVS
+891 DTGDVVS

-903 LKANETFG
+903 LKANEAFD
-911 YTIKENDNDTSG
+911 YTIKENDKDTSG
-923 KGYKLTKSD
+923 KGYKLTKPD
-932 ESTSSETLSN
+932 KSTISETLLN

-958 FKTGNA
+958 FKTDNN
-964 MTVNES
+964 MTVDES

-978 TTNWELVNNRDGS
+978 TTNWELVNNRVGS
-991 PISSGSTTNSAF
+991 TIKSGSTANSEF
-1003 KLVDPADKNAYAQ
+1003 KLVDPEDDSAYAQ
-1016 LQLDYTN
+1016 LQLNYTN
-1023 KIVTAPLEISK
+1023 SIMTAPLEISK
-1034 NVVDEDGTTD
+1034 NVVNEDGETD
-1044 YDTSQQFTFAI
+1044 YDTNQQFTFAI
-1055 ALDFDGNG
+1055 ALDFDGSD

-1074 YQLKENGAS
+1074 YQLKEKDAS
-1083 DYSSTAYRTPLDGSF
+1083 GYSNTVYRTSKDGSF

-1116 YKITEKTVTGYI
+1116 YKITEKNVIGYV
-1128 PYKVGNQS
+1128 PYKVGNQD

-1151 LNFIN
+1151 LKFIN
-1156 KVNPTNFAISVNKT
+1156 KVNPTNIAISVNKT

-1191 DTAKQDADGNIIK
+1191 DTAKQDADGKPIK

-1219 ANGKVE
+1219 KNGKVE
-1225 FKNLSLVS
+1225 FKDLKLVT

-1266 LLESGEVTAAKY
+1266 LLENGKVTAPKY
-1278 IKVKNSDIEGKTD
+1278 IKVSSSDIKDKTD
-1291 AQLADYFNNSPSVE
+1291 AELAEYFNNSTSVD
-1305 KAVFE
+1305 KAEFE
-1310 NETTHGSATV
+1310 NKTTHGSATV
-1320 NKKNQSG
+1320 NKKNQTG
-1327 GNVSDTEFAVMKVSR
+1327 GNVSDTEFAVMKVSDK
-1342 EDIFTADDI
+1342 DIFTADDI
-1351 NTIIKNATMK
+1351 NTIINDASMK
-1361 AHMTSKKTDS
+1361 THMASKKTDS

-1390 TKTNGNVVWSD
+1390 TKTNGKVVWNK

-1406 ISGTSTYQTYCLFEY
+1406 ITGTSKYQTYCLFEY

-1428 PNYTLTYFTL
+1428 PNYTLSYFTL
-1438 PVEGKYDVTY
+1438 PVEGEYNVTY
-1448 DYVDGAITMPSASGD
+1448 NYVDGAITMPSASGD

-1468 FVLGL
+1468 VVLGL

>member
-1 MKLGKKLCITA
+1 MKLGKKLCRTV

-24 MLSICAVSGMSLNVF
+24 MLSVCAMSGMSLNVF

-55 KEWKDFSSVTC
+55 KEWNGFSSVTC

-81 SKDPSSRV
+81 SKDPSSGV
-89 FEATAPSGATRIELS
+89 FKTIAPSGATKIELS
-104 SGVKFTLPDKTVAK
+104 SGVNFTLPEKTVANGS
-118 DFRRIYLHNSNTY
+118 RRIYLNNSNNTY
-131 NEAYAYSWVN
+131 KEAYAYSWVN
-141 DTDFNAEWPGAAMT
+141 DTDSNAEWPGVAMT

-194 SKDNALY
+194 SADNALY
-201 DASKSQWTNPFIK
+201 DASTSQWTNPFIK
-214 TLDISGATGDT
+214 TIDISGATGDT
-225 EFYLTTDG
+225 EFYLSTDG

-240 LSVEAPDKQ
+240 LSVQAPDKK
-249 SKATYKKVYV
+249 SKATYKTVYV

-289 TKDTKVSGS
+289 TEDTKVSGS

-329 PTDSEYDGSGYSDN
+329 PTDSGYDGLGYNDN

-369 VVENSFKDNPN
+369 VVENSFSDNPD

-390 YWSDYEQLHDY
+390 YWSDMEQEKGY
-401 LQSQGK
+401 LQCQGK

-427 SDIAS
+427 SNIAS
-432 KYQSTWKYPLYF
+432 NCKSDWKYPLYF
-444 GNMFKGD
+444 GNMFKGNN
-451 KWYSTFKTHATGLT
+451 WYSTFETHAKGLT

-478 NNSNGMKWGGGDY
+478 NNSNGMAWGGGDY

-499 YNRLDSKGDLQ
+499 YNRLDSKGNLQ
-510 VINGVKAPYFDAE
+510 VANGVKAPYFDAE

-531 GAKVA
+531 DAKVA

-542 FPFRTTTDDA
+542 FPFRTTTDRE
-552 GVTTYEF
+552 GVTTYKF
-559 TSKNAADNIYF
+559 TTKNAADNIYF
-570 TWDGLTPTKI
+570 TWNGLTPTKI
-580 NYGAGKQY
+580 NYGEGKQY
-588 GVQDALTSFG
+588 GVQDALTNFG
-598 GTQGNGYGIFPFNN
+598 GKSNGYGIFPFNN
-612 TTGKGSDAQ
+612 TQ
-621 KNDELNT
+621 N
-628 IDTSA
+628 TSA
-633 GKGTSYNHNYGFG
+633 GKGTNDNLDYGFG

-660 LADDEPATFNFSG
+660 LADDKPATFNFSG

-693 LDLAGDH
+693 LDLGGDH

-707 NFNSMTATAD
+707 DFNSMTATAN

-722 YSSSSSSTTVT
+722 YSTPSSTSSSSTTVT

-744 NYTDFCLYVWQDESV
+744 DYTDFCVYTWDDSSSAKYE
-759 GTPNNGK
+759 
-766 RYVKPYEVSDGF
+766 KPYATADGF
-778 YKFKKLNLGNNT
+778 YKFRQSQFTGNT
-790 NAIFCKWQNIN
+790 NAIFCRWQNVGN
-801 DGKLTKELTLSDLY
+801 GKLTEDLTLLDLY
-815 GKMWNGDGTPYS
+815 GKMWNGNGKQYS
-827 ADVSSHPT
+827 ADGQLHHT

-843 INNGTKLDPNKT
+843 INNGVQLDPNKT

-869 SNFSVNFT
+869 SNFTVNFT

-903 LKANETFG
+903 LKANETFD
-911 YTIKENDNDTSG
+911 YTIKENDKDTSG
-923 KGYKLTKSD
+923 KSYKLTKSD
-932 ESTSSETLSN
+932 ENISSETLSN

-958 FKTGNA
+958 FKTGNE
-964 MTVNES
+964 MKVNES
-970 TDSSKLKY
+970 TKSSKLTY
-978 TTNWELVNNRDGS
+978 TTKWELVNNRVGS
-991 PISSGSTTNSAF
+991 TIDSGSTTNSEF
-1003 KLVDPADKNAYAQ
+1003 KLVDDKDDSAYAQ
-1016 LQLDYTN
+1016 LQLNYTN
-1023 KIVTAPLEISK
+1023 SIVTAPLEISK
-1034 NVVDEDGTTD
+1034 DVVGEDGKTD
-1044 YDTSQQFTFAI
+1044 YDTDQQFTFAI
-1055 ALDFDGNG
+1055 ALDFDGDG

-1074 YQLKENGAS
+1074 YQLKEKNAS
-1083 DYSSTAYRTPLDGSF
+1083 GYSNTAYRTPLDGSF

-1116 YKITEKTVTGYI
+1116 YKITEKNVIGYV
-1128 PYKVGNQS
+1128 PYKVGDQN
-1136 FNGTFVGTLA
+1136 FNGIFVGTLA

-1156 KVNPTNFAISVNKT
+1156 KVNPTNIAISVNKT

-1191 DTAKQDADGNIIK
+1191 DTTKPDADGKPIK

-1213 NLKTPD
+1213 NLETPD
-1219 ANGKVE
+1219 KNGKVE
-1225 FKNLSLVS
+1225 FKNLKLVT

-1238 FKITEALAEGENAS
+1238 FKITEALAEGANAS

-1278 IKVKNSDIEGKTD
+1278 IKVKSSDIEGKTD
-1291 AQLADYFNNSPSVE
+1291 AQLATYFNNSSPVE

-1320 NKKNQSG
+1320 NKKNQTG
-1327 GNVSDTEFAVMKVSR
+1327 GNVSDTEFAVMKVS
-1342 EDIFTADDI
+1342 EEGIFTADDI
-1351 NTIIKNATMK
+1351 NTIIKDASMK
-1361 AHMTSKKTDS
+1361 THMTSKKTDS

-1428 PNYTLTYFTL
+1428 PNYTLSYFTL

-1448 DYVDGAITMPSASGD
+1448 DYVDGAITMPQASGE

-1468 FVLGL
+1468 VVLGL

-1492 GRKKRRARR
+1492 VRKKRRARR

>member
-1 MKLGKKLCITA
+1 MKLSKKLCITA

-24 MLSICAVSGMSLNVF
+24 MLSVCAVSGMSLNVF

-55 KEWKDFSSVTC
+55 KEWNGFSSVTC

-81 SKDPSSRV
+81 SKDPSSGV
-89 FEATAPSGATRIELS
+89 FEATAPSGATKIELS
-104 SGVKFTLPDKTVAK
+104 SGVNFTLPKTTVAK
-118 DFRRIYLHNSNTY
+118 DFRRIYLNNSNNTY

-141 DTDFNAEWPGAAMT
+141 EDDFNAEWPGVAMT

-194 SKDNALY
+194 SADNALY

-214 TLDISGATGDT
+214 TIDISGASGDT

-240 LSVEAPDKQ
+240 LSVQAPDKQ
-249 SKATYKKVYV
+249 SKATYKTVYV

-298 VVFKGEIPAGALLRF
+298 VVFSGRIPAGALLRF

-329 PTDSEYDGSGYSDN
+329 PTGSGYDYLGYSDN

-369 VVENSFKDNPN
+369 VVENSFKDNPD

-390 YWSDYEQLHDY
+390 YWSDMEQEKGY
-401 LQSQGK
+401 LQCQGK

-427 SDIAS
+427 SNVAS
-432 KYQSTWKYPLYF
+432 NCKSDWKYPLYF

-451 KWYSTFKTHATGLT
+451 KWYSTFETHAKGLT
-465 NINNYDDNYYYAV
+465 NINNYKDNYYYAV

-499 YNRLDSKGDLQ
+499 YNRLDSKGNLQ
-510 VINGVKAPYFDAE
+510 VANGVKAPYFDAE

-531 GAKVA
+531 DAKVA

-542 FPFRTTTDDA
+542 FPFRTTTDPE

-559 TSKNAADNIYF
+559 TSKNAKDNIYF
-570 TWDGLTPTKI
+570 TWNGLTPTKI
-580 NYGAGKQY
+580 NYGTGKQY
-588 GVQDALTSFG
+588 GVQDALTNFG
-598 GTQGNGYGIFPFNN
+598 GTENGYGVFPFNN
-612 TTGKGSDAQ
+612 TQ
-621 KNDELNT
+621 N
-628 IDTSA
+628 TSA
-633 GKGTSYNHNYGFG
+633 GKGTNDNLDYGFG

-660 LADDEPATFNFSG
+660 LADNKPATFNFSG

-693 LDLAGDH
+693 LDLGGDH

-707 NFNSMTATAD
+707 DFNKMQATAD
-717 NVFAD
+717 DVFAD
-722 YSSSSSSTTVT
+722 YSPSSSSTKLT
-733 VPSDEFWVKTG
+733 VPEGEFWVKTG
-744 NYTDFCLYVWQDESV
+744 DYTDFCVYTWDDSSSAKYE
-759 GTPNNGK
+759 
-766 RYVKPYEVSDGF
+766 KPYATADGF
-778 YKFKKLNLGNNT
+778 YKFRQSQFTGNT
-790 NAIFCKWQNIN
+790 NAIFCRWQNVGN
-801 DGKLTKELTLSDLY
+801 GKLTEDLTLSDLY
-815 GKMWNGDGTPYS
+815 GKMWNGNGTQYS
-827 ADVSSHPT
+827 ADGQLHHT

-843 INNGTKLDPNKT
+843 INNGVQLDPNKT

-869 SNFSVNFT
+869 SNFKVNFT

-891 DTGNVVS
+891 DTGDVVS

-903 LKANETFG
+903 LKANETFD
-911 YTIKENDNDTSG
+911 YTIKENGNDTSG
-923 KGYKLTKSD
+923 KSYKLTKSD
-932 ESTSSETLSN
+932 ENISNETLSN

-958 FKTGNA
+958 FKTGNE
-964 MTVNES
+964 MKVNES
-970 TDSSKLKY
+970 TKSSKLTY
-978 TTNWELVNNRDGS
+978 TTNWELVNNRVGS
-991 PISSGSTTNSAF
+991 TIDSGSTTNSEF
-1003 KLVDPADKNAYAQ
+1003 KLVDDKDDSAYAQ
-1016 LQLDYTN
+1016 LQLNYTN
-1023 KIVTAPLEISK
+1023 SIVTAPLEISK
-1034 NVVDEDGTTD
+1034 NVVNEDGETD
-1044 YDTSQQFTFAI
+1044 YDTNQQFTFAI
-1055 ALDFDGNG
+1055 ALDFDGDG

-1074 YQLKENGAS
+1074 YQLKEKNAS
-1083 DYSSTAYRTPLDGSF
+1083 GYSNTAYRTSKDGSF

-1116 YKITEKTVTGYI
+1116 YKITEKNVIGYV
-1128 PYKVGNQS
+1128 PYKVGNQD

-1146 EAGNA
+1146 EAENA

-1156 KVNPTNFAISVNKT
+1156 KVNPTNIAISVNKT

-1191 DTAKQDADGNIIK
+1191 DTTKPDADGKPIK

-1213 NLKTPD
+1213 NLETPD
-1219 ANGKVE
+1219 ASGKVE
-1225 FKNLSLVS
+1225 FKDLKLVT

-1266 LLESGEVTAAKY
+1266 LLESGEVTEAKY
-1278 IKVKNSDIEGKTD
+1278 IKVKSSDIEGKTD
-1291 AQLADYFNNSPSVE
+1291 AQLATYFNNSSPVE

-1310 NETTHGSATV
+1310 NKTTHGSATV
-1320 NKKNQSG
+1320 NKKNQTG
-1327 GNVSDTEFAVMKVSR
+1327 GNVSDTEFAVMKVSG
-1342 EDIFTADDI
+1342 EGIFTADDI
-1351 NTIIKNATMK
+1351 NTIIKDATMK
-1361 AHMTSKKTDS
+1361 THMVSKTTDS
-1371 NGQAVFDNLTIFK
+1371 NGQAVFDKLTIFK

-1390 TKTNGNVVWSD
+1390 TKTNGKVVWNE

-1406 ISGTSTYQTYCLFEY
+1406 ITGTSKYQTYCLFEY

-1428 PNYTLTYFTL
+1428 PNYTLSYFTL
-1438 PVEGKYDVTY
+1438 PVEGNYDVTY
-1448 DYVDGAITMPSASGD
+1448 NYVDGAITMPQASGD

-1468 FVLGL
+1468 VVLGL

-1492 GRKKRRARR
+1492 VRKKRRAGR